1 MKRKS
6 ILFLILAVFIGCP
19 TVSPLDDGAQLKQS
33 EFLYESLTGN
43 RPAPPTDIQVTT
55 EMTEKG
61 DVPTVSWVPS
71 AEAIHY
77 NVYRKD
83 GSQAAEWQLLTTA
96 TGDEYTDSSIN
107 GLNDSGAYYYTVTA
121 VDMYE
126 RESFMPNAVL
136 LALSDPKFDVTANLI
151 SASQGAFDEVRD
163 SVTNQIVMPENKLGV
178 LLKIKYDE
186 KIPSYLI
193 QRSSGGS
200 TFETVAEEIPSYLIQ
215 RSSGGSTFETVAE
228 AWTPDRDPMQDPV
241 SGTEVYYYMD
251 VPPAQGVLY
260 TYKITPIGEGGIVGE
275 ESDTGLD
282 KKDGFVYP
290 GAVIGTVESYAGTL
304 RLPVTV
310 SGVKGDSVTVDF
322 KVRWSETETF
332 DNPAEISGNDVGKT
346 GEGDAYTLD
355 ISGQIDSLLGETLGK
370 TVWIQVAAIYK
381 TGGDG
386 VGKEAIASETVEVK
400 VIKAGADMLAVPTV
414 TVAQHGRIQGDKM
427 RQTVKLRWNGD
438 NDPKIGW
445 YRIYRTDRLN
455 YKSASADA
463 TDWTLVNSIEVE
475 NSNASYEFEDSSIS
489 AAGTYF
495 YKVNP
500 TTDGVGDD
508 AIETEN
514 NATVDAFARAAVFN
528 NAAPTLTVDTQ
539 TSESGIPLSWTT
551 VGGAGEYKVMKKSP
565 TESNFTEA
573 TSVPASTHQYNTK
586 VPGNFTFKVTPV
598 ALFTN
603 NGTFLERV
611 EAADLTSAEVSG
623 AVKLSDTDW
632 IKLVMQTMMEGQKGF
647 KDDDRYFT
655 RENDDGKVVQDSTG
669 KVQFS
674 AYTAWFSGSM
684 GSGNEENESYQG
696 YSFTAFEDA
705 NKAVSVTGVLYHL
718 YFSSSFC
725 LTYSS
730 GTWAGDKG
738 LGNSDGKDKP
748 VGTITV
754 DGIYPGEI
762 QVFGKNNV
770 AAAFSDWENTAIPL
784 IEPDGGEIGII
795 LAGDF
800 PDWKTHMPEELPTDS
815 WGFTSLGTFDSNT
828 STAYSIKRS
837 GQSSFQN
844 YSFSQVGALQ

>member
-107 GLNDSGAYYYTVTA
+107 GLIYSGTYYYTVTA

-136 LALSDPKFDVTANLI
+136 LKLRDPKFDVTANLI

-163 SVTNQIVMPENKLGV
+163 SVSNQIVMPENKLGV

-200 TFETVAEEIPSYLIQ
+200 TFETVAE
-215 RSSGGSTFETVAE
+215 
-228 AWTPDRDPMQDPV
+228 AWTPDRDPMEDTN
-241 SGTEVYYYMD
+241 SGTKVYYYMD

-260 TYKITPIGEGGIVGE
+260 TYKITPIGEGGIVGQD
-275 ESDTGLD
+275 SATGQD

-290 GAVIGTVESYAGTL
+290 GAVIDTVESYAGTL

-310 SGVKGDSVTVDF
+310 SGVKGEGVTVDF

-332 DNPAEISGNDVGKT
+332 DNPAEISGSDIKKT
-346 GEGDAYTLD
+346 GSGDAYTLD
-355 ISGQIDSLLGETLGK
+355 ISEQIASLLGGNNGK

-381 TGGDG
+381 AGGDG

-427 RQTVKLRWNGD
+427 TQTVKLRWNGG

-445 YRIYRTDRLN
+445 YRIYRADRLN
-455 YKSASADA
+455 YKSASVDA
-463 TDWTLVNSIEVE
+463 TKWTLVNSIKVE
-475 NSNASYEFEDSSIS
+475 NSNASYEYEDSSIS

-500 TTDGVGDD
+500 TTDGDGDNV
-508 AIETEN
+508 IETQN
-514 NATVDAFARAAVFN
+514 NATVDAFARAAVFDN
-528 NAAPTLTVDTQ
+528 TAPTLTVSTQ
-539 TSESGIPLSWTT
+539 TSESGIPLKWTT

-573 TSVPASTHQYNTK
+573 ASVPASTHQYNTK

-598 ALFTN
+598 AIFTN
-603 NGTFLERV
+603 NGTVLGRV
-611 EAADLTSAEVSG
+611 TADDLTSAEVSG
-623 AVKLSDTDW
+623 AVKLSDIEW
-632 IKLVMQTMMEGQKGF
+632 IKLVMQTMMKGQGTIPNRSTNF
-647 KDDDRYFT
+647 SNGGAET
-655 RENDDGKVVQDSTG
+655 RLNSDSTVAFGARGYGTNGENDKYQVYQFIGYQDG
-669 KVQFS
+669 
-674 AYTAWFSGSM
+674 
-684 GSGNEENESYQG
+684 
-696 YSFTAFEDA
+696 
-705 NKAVSVTGVLYHL
+705 NKAIKINGVLYHL
-718 YFSSSFC
+718 YFTHHEGIF

-730 GTWAGDKG
+730 QKWLNVYNGTSADTQDKEPG
-738 LGNSDGKDKP
+738 SITIDG
-748 VGTITV
+748 T
-754 DGIYPGEI
+754 YPGEI
-762 QVFGKNNV
+762 QIWAKNNI
-770 AAAFSDWENTAIPL
+770 AALKDDWDNAETNYINAAQGKTGVYIVGDYS
-784 IEPDGGEIGII
+784 ECPDSMQECAAWIGEISEGWPWSSGYGFKTAMSSNPGI
-795 LAGDF
+795 
-800 PDWKTHMPEELPTDS
+800 
-815 WGFTSLGTFDSNT
+815 NT

-837 GQSSFQN
+837 GQSSFTN
-844 YSFSQVGALQ
+844 YNFSQVGALQ

>member
-1 MKRKS
+1 M
-6 ILFLILAVFIGCP
+6 ILAVFIGCP

-107 GLNDSGAYYYTVTA
+107 GLIYSGTYYYTVTA

-136 LALSDPKFDVTANLI
+136 LKLRDPKFDVSANLI
-151 SASQGAFDEVRD
+151 SASRGAFDEVRD
-163 SVTNQIVMPENKLGV
+163 SATNQVVMPENKLGV
-178 LLKIKYDE
+178 LLKIEYNE

-193 QRSSGGS
+193 QRSSGS
-200 TFETVAEEIPSYLIQ
+200 
-215 RSSGGSTFETVAE
+215 STFETVAE

-241 SGTEVYYYMD
+241 SGKEVYYYMD

-260 TYKITPIGEGGIVGE
+260 TYKITPIGEGGIVGK
-275 ESDTGLD
+275 ESETGQD

-346 GEGDAYTLD
+346 GSGDAYTLD
-355 ISGQIDSLLGETLGK
+355 ISGQIDSLLGDDLGK

-381 TGGDG
+381 AAGDG
-386 VGKEAIASETVEVK
+386 VGKEAIASETVEVT
-400 VIKAGADMLAVPTV
+400 VIQAGADVLAVPTV
-414 TVAQHGRIQGDKM
+414 TVAQHGRIRDGKM
-427 RQTVKLRWNGD
+427 TQTVKLRWNGG
-438 NDPKIGW
+438 NDPNIGW
-445 YRIYRTDRLN
+445 YRIYRADRLS
-455 YKSASADA
+455 YTSASVD
-463 TDWTLVNSIEVE
+463 TTKWTLVNSIEVE
-475 NSNASYEFEDSSIS
+475 NPNASYEYEDSSIS

-500 TTDGVGDD
+500 TTTGEGDNV
-508 AIETEN
+508 IETQN
-514 NATVDAFARAAVFN
+514 NATVNAFARAAVFDN
-528 NAAPTLTVDTQ
+528 TAPTLTVSTQ
-539 TSESGIPLSWTT
+539 TSESGIPLSWET

-573 TSVPASTHQYNTK
+573 ASVQTSEHHYNTT

-603 NGTFLERV
+603 NGTVLERV
-611 EAADLTSAEVSG
+611 EADDLTSAEVSG
-623 AVKLSDTDW
+623 AVKLSDTAW
-632 IKLVMQTMMEGQKGF
+632 IRLVMQTMMKGQGTIE
-647 KDDDRYFT
+647 DRSTTMPAGGAET
-655 RENDDGKVVQDSTG
+655 RYNRDNTVAFGARSFGSNGENDKYQVYQFNGYQDG
-669 KVQFS
+669 
-674 AYTAWFSGSM
+674 
-684 GSGNEENESYQG
+684 
-696 YSFTAFEDA
+696 
-705 NKAVSVTGVLYHL
+705 NKAVQISGVLYHL
-718 YFSSSFC
+718 YFTHHEGIF

-730 GTWAGDKG
+730 QTWLNAYNNSSVDGQDK
-738 LGNSDGKDKP
+738 KP
-748 VGTITV
+748 GSITIT
-754 DGIYPGEI
+754 GTYPGEI
-762 QVFGKNNV
+762 RIWAKNNIADLKDDWKNNALPNYIN
-770 AAAFSDWENTAIPL
+770 AAKGKTGVYIVGDYPGCPNDMPECAEWI
-784 IEPDGGEIGII
+784 GEISSGTIFSSGYGFKTAMSDSPGI
-795 LAGDF
+795 
-800 PDWKTHMPEELPTDS
+800 
-815 WGFTSLGTFDSNT
+815 NT

-837 GQSSFQN
+837 GQSSFTN
-844 YSFSQVGALQ
+844 YNFSQVGALQ

>member
-43 RPAPPTDIQVTT
+43 RPAPPTDIQVST

-107 GLNDSGAYYYTVTA
+107 GLNDSGTYYYTVTA

-136 LALSDPKFDVTANLI
+136 LALSDPEFEVTANLI
-151 SASQGAFDEVRD
+151 SASRGAFDEVRD
-163 SVTNQIVMPENKLGV
+163 TNTNQIVMPENKLGV

-200 TFETVAEEIPSYLIQ
+200 TFETVAE
-215 RSSGGSTFETVAE
+215 
-228 AWTPDRDPMQDPV
+228 AWTPDRDPMEDTN

-260 TYKITPIGEGGIVGE
+260 TYKITPIGEGGIVGKDSE
-275 ESDTGLD
+275 KGLD

-310 SGVKGDSVTVDF
+310 SGVKGDGVTVDF

-332 DNPAEISGNDVGKT
+332 DNPAEISGSDIKKT
-346 GEGDAYTLD
+346 GSEDAYTLD
-355 ISGQIDSLLGETLGK
+355 ISEQIDSLLGGNDGK

-427 RQTVKLRWNGD
+427 TQTVKLSWNGG

-445 YRIYRTDRLN
+445 YRIYRADRLN
-455 YKSASADA
+455 YTSASADA
-463 TDWTLVNSIEVE
+463 TKWTLVNSIEVE
-475 NSNASYEFEDSSIS
+475 NSNASYEYEDSSIS

-500 TTDGVGDD
+500 TTTGEGDNVV
-508 AIETEN
+508 IETQN
-514 NATVDAFARAAVFN
+514 NATVDAFARAAVFDN
-528 NAAPTLTVDTQ
+528 TAPTLTVSTQ
-539 TSESGIPLSWTT
+539 TSESGIPLKWTT

-573 TSVPASTHQYNTK
+573 ASVQGSSHHYNTT

-598 ALFTN
+598 AIFTN
-603 NGTFLERV
+603 NGTFLGRV
-611 EAADLTSAEVSG
+611 EADDLTTDEVSG
-623 AVKLSDTDW
+623 AVKLSDTAW
-632 IKLVMQTMMEGQKGF
+632 IKLVMQTMMKGQGTIPNRSTNF
-647 KDDDRYFT
+647 SNGGAET
-655 RENDDGKVVQDSTG
+655 RLNSDSTVAFGARGYRSNGENDKYQVYQFIGYQDG
-669 KVQFS
+669 
-674 AYTAWFSGSM
+674 
-684 GSGNEENESYQG
+684 
-696 YSFTAFEDA
+696 
-705 NKAVSVTGVLYHL
+705 NKAIKINGVLYHL
-718 YFSSSFC
+718 YFTHHEGIF

-730 GTWAGDKG
+730 QKWLNVYNGSSADGQDKEPGSITIDGT
-738 LGNSDGKDKP
+738 
-748 VGTITV
+748 
-754 DGIYPGEI
+754 YPGEI
-762 QVFGKNNV
+762 QIWAKNNI
-770 AAAFSDWENTAIPL
+770 AALKNDWDNAETNYINAAQGKTGVYIVGDYS
-784 IEPDGGEIGII
+784 ECPDS
-795 LAGDF
+795 
-800 PDWKTHMPEELPTDS
+800 MPECAEWIGEMGTWYS
-815 WGFTSLGTFDSNT
+815 SGYGFQTAMSANPGINT

-837 GQSSFQN
+837 GQSSFTN
-844 YSFSQVGALQ
+844 YNFSQVGALQ

>member
-1 MKRKS
+1 M
-6 ILFLILAVFIGCP
+6 ILAVFIGCP

-107 GLNDSGAYYYTVTA
+107 GLNDSGTYYYTVTA

-163 SVTNQIVMPENKLGV
+163 SVSNQIVMPENKLGV

-200 TFETVAEEIPSYLIQ
+200 TFETVAE
-215 RSSGGSTFETVAE
+215 
-228 AWTPDRDPMQDPV
+228 AWTPDRDPMEDTN
-241 SGTEVYYYMD
+241 SGTKVYYYMD

-260 TYKITPIGEGGIVGE
+260 TYKITPIGEGGIVGQD
-275 ESDTGLD
+275 SATGQD

-310 SGVKGDSVTVDF
+310 SGVKGDGVTVDF

-332 DNPAEISGNDVGKT
+332 DNPAEISGSDIKKT
-346 GEGDAYTLD
+346 GSGDAYTLD
-355 ISGQIDSLLGETLGK
+355 ISEQIDSLLGGNDGK

-381 TGGDG
+381 TAGDG

-400 VIKAGADMLAVPTV
+400 VIKAGADMLEVPTV

-427 RQTVKLRWNGD
+427 TQTVKLRWNGG

-445 YRIYRTDRLN
+445 YRIYRADRLN
-455 YKSASADA
+455 YTSASADA
-463 TDWTLVNSIEVE
+463 TKWTLVNSIKVE
-475 NSNASYEFEDSSIS
+475 NSNASYEYEDSSIS

-500 TTDGVGDD
+500 TTTGDGDNV
-508 AIETEN
+508 IETQN
-514 NATVDAFARAAVFN
+514 NATVNAFARAAVFDN
-528 NAAPTLTVDTQ
+528 TAPTLTVSTQ

-551 VGGAGEYKVMKKSP
+551 VGGAGEYKVMKKAP

-573 TSVPASTHQYNTK
+573 ASVQTSSHHYNTT

-598 ALFTN
+598 AIFTN
-603 NGTFLERV
+603 NGTTVLGRV
-611 EAADLTSAEVSG
+611 TADDLTSAEVSG
-623 AVKLSDTDW
+623 AVKLSDTAW

-647 KDDDRYFT
+647 KDGDRYFT
-655 RENDDGKVVQDSTG
+655 RTDSEIVQDSTG
-669 KVQFS
+669 KVRFS
-674 AYTAWFSGSM
+674 AYTANLCGWWGY
-684 GSGNEENESYQG
+684 GNENNESYQG

-705 NKAVSVTGVLYHL
+705 NKAVNVTGVLYHL

-730 GTWAGDKG
+730 GEWVFKEEEGKRVDVPLKE
-738 LGNSDGKDKP
+738 SDAIDKP
-748 VGTITV
+748 VGTIKV
-754 DGIYPGEI
+754 AGIYPGEI

-770 AAAFSDWENTAIPL
+770 AAAFSDWDTAKANL
-784 IEPDGGEIGII
+784 IEPAAGEIGII

-800 PDWKTHMPEELPTDS
+800 PGWKTHMPEELPTDE
-815 WGFTSLGTFDSNT
+815 WGFVSLGTFDSNI
-828 STAYSIKRS
+828 SSAYSIKRS
-837 GQSSFQN
+837 GASGFTN
-844 YSFSQVGALQ
+844 YSYSQVGALQ

>member
-1 MKRKS
+1 M
-6 ILFLILAVFIGCP
+6 ILAVFIGCP

-107 GLNDSGAYYYTVTA
+107 GLIYSGTYYYTVTA

-136 LALSDPKFDVTANLI
+136 LKLRDPKFDVSANLI
-151 SASQGAFDEVRD
+151 SASRGAFDEVRD
-163 SVTNQIVMPENKLGV
+163 SATNQVVMPENKLGV
-178 LLKIKYDE
+178 LLKIEYNE

-193 QRSSGGS
+193 QRSSGS
-200 TFETVAEEIPSYLIQ
+200 
-215 RSSGGSTFETVAE
+215 STFETVAE

-241 SGTEVYYYMD
+241 SGKEVYYYMD

-260 TYKITPIGEGGIVGE
+260 TYKITPIGEGGIVGK
-275 ESDTGLD
+275 ESETGQD

-346 GEGDAYTLD
+346 GSGDAYTLD
-355 ISGQIDSLLGETLGK
+355 ISGQIDSLLGDDLGK

-381 TGGDG
+381 AAGDG
-386 VGKEAIASETVEVK
+386 VGKEAIASETVEVT
-400 VIKAGADMLAVPTV
+400 VIQAGADVLAVPTV

-427 RQTVKLRWNGD
+427 TQTVKLRWNGG
-438 NDPKIGW
+438 NDPNIGW
-445 YRIYRTDRLN
+445 YRIYRADRLS
-455 YKSASADA
+455 YTSASVD
-463 TDWTLVNSIEVE
+463 TTKWTLVNSIEVE
-475 NSNASYEFEDSSIS
+475 NPNASYEYEDSSIS

-500 TTDGVGDD
+500 TTTGEGDN
-508 AIETEN
+508 AIETQN
-514 NATVDAFARAAVFN
+514 NATVNAFARAAVFDN
-528 NAAPTLTVDTQ
+528 TAPTLTVSTQ
-539 TSESGIPLSWTT
+539 TNESDIPLKWTT

-573 TSVPASTHQYNTK
+573 ASVQGSSHQYNTK

-598 ALFTN
+598 AIFTN
-603 NGTFLERV
+603 NGTGTILQRLP
-611 EAADLTSAEVSG
+611 ADDLTSAEVSG
-623 AVKLSDTDW
+623 AVKLSDKDW
-632 IKLVMQTMMEGQKGF
+632 IKLVMQTMMKGQGTIADRSTSTTTEF
-647 KDDDRYFT
+647 GTTNGAETRYNSDRTVSFGARSWPANGEDDKYQVYKFT
-655 RENDDGKVVQDSTG
+655 GYQDG
-669 KVQFS
+669 
-674 AYTAWFSGSM
+674 
-684 GSGNEENESYQG
+684 
-696 YSFTAFEDA
+696 
-705 NKAVSVTGVLYHL
+705 NKAVSINGVLYHL
-718 YFSSSFC
+718 YFTDKEGIF

-730 GTWAGDKG
+730 QKWLEAYDDSDADGQDKEPGSITIDGT
-738 LGNSDGKDKP
+738 
-748 VGTITV
+748 
-754 DGIYPGEI
+754 YPGEI
-762 QVFGKNNV
+762 RIWAKNNI
-770 AAAFSDWENTAIPL
+770 AALKNDWTNAKTNYINAAQGKTGVYIVGDYSEC
-784 IEPDGGEIGII
+784 PDSMPECAEWIGEIASSLFSSGYGFQTAMSSNPGI
-795 LAGDF
+795 
-800 PDWKTHMPEELPTDS
+800 
-815 WGFTSLGTFDSNT
+815 NT

-837 GQSSFQN
+837 GQSSFTN
-844 YSFSQVGALQ
+844 YNFDQVGALQ

>member
-107 GLNDSGAYYYTVTA
+107 GLIYSGTYYYTVTA

-136 LALSDPKFDVTANLI
+136 LALSDPEFDVSANLI
-151 SASQGAFDEVRD
+151 SASKGAFDEVRD

-200 TFETVAEEIPSYLIQ
+200 TFETVAE
-215 RSSGGSTFETVAE
+215 
-228 AWTPDRDPMQDPV
+228 AWTPDRDPMEDTN
-241 SGTEVYYYMD
+241 SGTKVYYYMD

-260 TYKITPIGEGGIVGE
+260 TYKITPIGEGGIVGQD
-275 ESDTGLD
+275 SATGQD

-310 SGVKGDSVTVDF
+310 SGVKGEGVTVDF

-332 DNPAEISGNDVGKT
+332 DNPAEISGSDIKKT
-346 GEGDAYTLD
+346 GSGDAYTLD
-355 ISGQIDSLLGETLGK
+355 ISEQIDSLLGGNNGK

-386 VGKEAIASETVEVK
+386 VGKEAIASETVEVT
-400 VIKAGADMLAVPTV
+400 VIKAGANMLEVPTV
-414 TVAQHGRIQGDKM
+414 TAAQHGRINGETLTQP
-427 RQTVKLRWNGD
+427 VKLQWHGCS
-438 NDPKIGW
+438 DPNIGG
-445 YRIYRTDRLN
+445 YRIYRTNRLN
-455 YKSASADA
+455 WKSASGDDTEWSLIDA
-463 TDWTLVNSIEVE
+463 VSVTGL
-475 NSNASYEFEDSSIS
+475 NASYEYEDDSIT
-489 AAGTYF
+489 AAGAYF

-500 TTDGVGDD
+500 ITPTEGGADPV
-508 AIETEN
+508 ETQN
-514 NATVDAFARAAVFN
+514 NAKEESFARAAVFDN
-528 NAAPTLTVDTQ
+528 TAPTLTVSTQ
-539 TSESGIPLSWTT
+539 TSESGIPLKWTT

-573 TSVPASTHQYNTK
+573 ASVQGSSHHYNTT

-598 ALFTN
+598 ARFTN
-603 NGTFLERV
+603 NGTVLGRV
-611 EAADLTSAEVSG
+611 VADDLTSAEVSG
-623 AVKLSDTDW
+623 AVKLSDTAW
-632 IKLVMQTMMEGQKGF
+632 IKLVMQTMMKGQGTIA
-647 KDDDRYFT
+647 DRSTTMPAGGAATRHNSDNTVAFGARRYGSYGEEDKYQVYQFT
-655 RENDDGKVVQDSTG
+655 NYQDG
-669 KVQFS
+669 
-674 AYTAWFSGSM
+674 
-684 GSGNEENESYQG
+684 
-696 YSFTAFEDA
+696 
-705 NKAVSVTGVLYHL
+705 NKAVQINGVLYHL
-718 YFSSSFC
+718 YFTRYEGIF

-730 GTWAGDKG
+730 QKWLNVYNGSSADEQDNKEPG
-738 LGNSDGKDKP
+738 SI
-748 VGTITV
+748 TIT
-754 DGIYPGEI
+754 GTYPGEI
-762 QVFGKNNV
+762 QIWAKNNI
-770 AAAFSDWENTAIPL
+770 AALKDDWDNATTNYISAAQGKTGVYIVGDYSEC
-784 IEPDGGEIGII
+784 PDSMQECAAWIGEISEGWPWSSGYGFETAMSANPGI
-795 LAGDF
+795 
-800 PDWKTHMPEELPTDS
+800 
-815 WGFTSLGTFDSNT
+815 NT

-837 GQSSFQN
+837 GQSSFTN
-844 YSFSQVGALQ
+844 YNFDQVGALQ

>member
-1 MKRKS
+1 M
-6 ILFLILAVFIGCP
+6 ILAVFIGCP

-107 GLNDSGAYYYTVTA
+107 GLIYSGTYYYTVTA

-136 LALSDPKFDVTANLI
+136 LKLRDPKFDVSANLI

-163 SVTNQIVMPENKLGV
+163 SVTNQVVMPENKLGV
-178 LLKIKYDE
+178 LLKIEYNE

-193 QRSSGGS
+193 QRSSG
-200 TFETVAEEIPSYLIQ
+200 
-215 RSSGGSTFETVAE
+215 RSTFETVAE

-241 SGTEVYYYMD
+241 SGKEVYYYMD

-275 ESDTGLD
+275 ESETDQD

-310 SGVKGDSVTVDF
+310 SGEKGEGVTVDF

-332 DNPAEISGNDVGKT
+332 DNPAEISGSDIKKT
-346 GEGDAYTLD
+346 GSEDEYTLD
-355 ISGQIDSLLGETLGK
+355 ISGQINSLLGEKLGK

-386 VGKEAIASETVEVK
+386 VGKEAIASETVEVT
-400 VIKAGADMLAVPTV
+400 VIQAGADVLAVPTV
-414 TVAQHGRIQGDKM
+414 TVAQHGRIRDGKM
-427 RQTVKLRWNGD
+427 TQTVKLRWNGG
-438 NDPKIGW
+438 NDPNIGW
-445 YRIYRTDRLN
+445 YRIYRADRLS
-455 YKSASADA
+455 YTSASVD
-463 TDWTLVNSIEVE
+463 TTKWTLVNSIEVE
-475 NSNASYEFEDSSIS
+475 NPNASYEYEDSSIS

-500 TTDGVGDD
+500 TTTGEGDN
-508 AIETEN
+508 AIETQN
-514 NATVDAFARAAVFN
+514 NATVNAFARAAVFN
-528 NAAPTLTVDTQ
+528 NTAPTLTVSTQ
-539 TSESGIPLSWTT
+539 TNESGIPLKWTT
-551 VGGAGEYKVMKKSP
+551 VGGAGEYKVMKRSP

-573 TSVPASTHQYNTK
+573 ASVQASTHHYNTT

-603 NGTFLERV
+603 NGSVLERV
-611 EAADLTSAEVSG
+611 EADDLTSAEVSG
-623 AVKLSDTDW
+623 AVKLSDTAW
-632 IKLVMQTMMEGQKGF
+632 IRLVMQTMMKGQGTIE
-647 KDDDRYFT
+647 DRSTTMPAGGAET
-655 RENDDGKVVQDSTG
+655 RYNNDNTVAFGARSFGSNGENDKYQVYQFNGYQDG
-669 KVQFS
+669 
-674 AYTAWFSGSM
+674 
-684 GSGNEENESYQG
+684 
-696 YSFTAFEDA
+696 
-705 NKAVSVTGVLYHL
+705 NKAVQISGVLYHL
-718 YFSSSFC
+718 YFTHHEGIF

-730 GTWAGDKG
+730 QTWLNAYNNSSVDGQDK
-738 LGNSDGKDKP
+738 KP
-748 VGTITV
+748 GSITIT
-754 DGIYPGEI
+754 GTYPGEI
-762 QVFGKNNV
+762 QIWAKNNIADLKDDWKNNALLNYIN
-770 AAAFSDWENTAIPL
+770 AAKGKTGVYIVGDYPGCPKDMPECAEWI
-784 IEPDGGEIGII
+784 GEISSGTIFSSGYGFKTAMSASPGI
-795 LAGDF
+795 
-800 PDWKTHMPEELPTDS
+800 
-815 WGFTSLGTFDSNT
+815 NT

-837 GQSSFQN
+837 GQSSFTN
-844 YSFSQVGALQ
+844 YNFSDVGALQ

>member
-107 GLNDSGAYYYTVTA
+107 GLNDSGTYYYTVTA

-163 SVTNQIVMPENKLGV
+163 TNTNQIVMPENKLGV

-193 QRSSGGS
+193 QRSSGS
-200 TFETVAEEIPSYLIQ
+200 
-215 RSSGGSTFETVAE
+215 STFETVAE
-228 AWTPDRDPMQDPV
+228 AWTPDRDPMEDTN
-241 SGTEVYYYMD
+241 SGTKVYYYMD

-260 TYKITPIGEGGIVGE
+260 TYKITPIGEGGIVGK
-275 ESDTGLD
+275 ESPTGQD

-310 SGVKGDSVTVDF
+310 SGVKGDGVTVDF

-332 DNPAEISGNDVGKT
+332 DNPTEISGSDIKKT
-346 GEGDAYTLD
+346 GSEDAYTLD
-355 ISGQIDSLLGETLGK
+355 ISEQIDSLLGGNDGK
-370 TVWIQVAAIYK
+370 TVWLQVAAIYK

-414 TVAQHGRIQGDKM
+414 TVAQHGRIQDGQM
-427 RQTVKLRWNGD
+427 TQTVKLSWNGG

-445 YRIYRTDRLN
+445 YRIYRADRLN
-455 YKSASADA
+455 YTSASADA
-463 TDWTLVNSIEVE
+463 TKWTLVNSIEVE
-475 NSNASYEFEDSSIS
+475 NSNASYEYEDSSIS

-500 TTDGVGDD
+500 TTTGDGDNV
-508 AIETEN
+508 IETEN
-514 NATVDAFARAAVFN
+514 NATVDVFARAAVFDN
-528 NAAPTLTVDTQ
+528 TAPTLTVSTQ

-573 TSVPASTHQYNTK
+573 VSVQTSSHHYNTT

-598 ALFTN
+598 AIFTN
-603 NGTFLERV
+603 NGTVLGRV
-611 EAADLTSAEVSG
+611 EADDLTSDEVSG
-623 AVKLSDTDW
+623 AVKLSDTAW
-632 IKLVMQTMMEGQKGF
+632 IKLVMQTMMKGQGTIA
-647 KDDDRYFT
+647 DRSTNFSNGGAET
-655 RENDDGKVVQDSTG
+655 RLNSDKTVAFGARGYGTNGENDKYQVYQFIGYQDG
-669 KVQFS
+669 
-674 AYTAWFSGSM
+674 
-684 GSGNEENESYQG
+684 
-696 YSFTAFEDA
+696 
-705 NKAVSVTGVLYHL
+705 NKAIKINGVLYHL
-718 YFSSSFC
+718 YFTHHEGIF

-730 GTWAGDKG
+730 QKWLNVYNDTSADGQDKEPGSITIDGT
-738 LGNSDGKDKP
+738 
-748 VGTITV
+748 
-754 DGIYPGEI
+754 YPGEI
-762 QVFGKNNV
+762 RIWAKNNI
-770 AAAFSDWENTAIPL
+770 AALKNDWTNATTNYINAAQGKTGVYIVGDYSEC
-784 IEPDGGEIGII
+784 PDSMPECAEWIGEIASSWFSSGYGFQTAMSANPGI
-795 LAGDF
+795 
-800 PDWKTHMPEELPTDS
+800 
-815 WGFTSLGTFDSNT
+815 NT

-837 GQSSFQN
+837 GQNSFTN
-844 YSFSQVGALQ
+844 YNFSQVGALQ

>member
-1 MKRKS
+1 M
-6 ILFLILAVFIGCP
+6 ILAVFIGCP

-107 GLNDSGAYYYTVTA
+107 GLNDSGTYYYTVTA

-178 LLKIKYDE
+178 LLKIEYDE
-186 KIPSYLI
+186 K
-193 QRSSGGS
+193 
-200 TFETVAEEIPSYLIQ
+200 IPSYLIQ

-228 AWTPDRDPMQDPV
+228 AWTPDRDPMQDTG
-241 SGTEVYYYMD
+241 SGTDVYYYMD

-260 TYKITPIGEGGIVGE
+260 TYKITPIGEGGIVGK
-275 ESDTGLD
+275 ESLTGLD

-290 GAVIGTVESYAGTL
+290 GAVIGAVESYAGTL

-310 SGVKGDSVTVDF
+310 SGVKGDGVTVDF

-332 DNPAEISGNDVGKT
+332 DNPAEISGSDIKKT
-346 GEGDAYTLD
+346 GSEDAYTLD
-355 ISGQIDSLLGETLGK
+355 ISEQIDSLLGGNVGK

-386 VGKEAIASETVEVK
+386 VGKEAIASETVEVT
-400 VIKAGADMLAVPTV
+400 VIEAGADMLAVPTV
-414 TVAQHGRIQGDKM
+414 TVAQHGRIRDGQM
-427 RQTVKLRWNGD
+427 TQTVKLRWNGG

-445 YRIYRTDRLN
+445 YRIYRADRLN
-455 YKSASADA
+455 YTSTSADA
-463 TDWTLVNSIEVE
+463 TKWTLVNSIEVE
-475 NSNASYEFEDSSIS
+475 NSNASYEYEDSSIS

-500 TTDGVGDD
+500 TTDGDGDNV
-508 AIETEN
+508 IETQN
-514 NATVDAFARAAVFN
+514 NATVDAFARAAVFDN
-528 NAAPTLTVDTQ
+528 TAPTLTVSTQ

-565 TESNFTEA
+565 TESNFTEVE
-573 TSVPASTHQYNTK
+573 SVQGSSHHYNTT

-598 ALFTN
+598 AIFTN
-603 NGTFLERV
+603 NGTTVLGGV
-611 EAADLTSAEVSG
+611 TADDLTSTEVSG
-623 AVKLSDTDW
+623 AVKLSDKKW

-647 KDDDRYFT
+647 KDDGSYNGRYYT
-655 RENDDGKVVQDSTG
+655 RFMSTAKTDETRKV
-669 KVQFS
+669 K
-674 AYTAWFSGSM
+674 YTARVAWTTS
-684 GSGNEENESYQG
+684 SGNANNACFQAYN
-696 YSFTAFEDA
+696 FTEFEDA
-705 NKAVSVTGVLYHL
+705 NKAISVTGTLFHL
-718 YFSSSFC
+718 YYQKDFC

-730 GTWAGDKG
+730 SAWIENLNGADGT
-738 LGNSDGKDKP
+738 DKP
-748 VGTITV
+748 AGTITV
-754 DGIYPGEI
+754 SGLYNGEI
-762 QVFGKNNV
+762 QIFGQNNV
-770 AAAFSDWENTAIPL
+770 SGAFDNWDSALQNL
-784 IEPDGGEIGII
+784 IEPPYGVIGIV
-795 LAGDF
+795 LSGDF
-800 PDWKTHMPEELPTDS
+800 PNWNTWSNLSELKS
-815 WGFTSLGTFDSNT
+815 EWGFELGSGTAPINT

-837 GQSSFQN
+837 GQSSFTN
-844 YSFSQVGALQ
+844 YNFSQVGALQ

>member
-1 MKRKS
+1 M
-6 ILFLILAVFIGCP
+6 ILAVFIGCP

-107 GLNDSGAYYYTVTA
+107 GLIYSGTYYYTVTA

-136 LALSDPKFDVTANLI
+136 LALSDPEFDVSANLI
-151 SASQGAFDEVRD
+151 SASKGAFDEVRD

-186 KIPSYLI
+186 K
-193 QRSSGGS
+193 
-200 TFETVAEEIPSYLIQ
+200 IPSYLIQ

-260 TYKITPIGEGGIVGE
+260 TYKITPIGEGGIVGQD
-275 ESDTGLD
+275 SATGQD

-310 SGVKGDSVTVDF
+310 SGVKGEGVTVDF

-332 DNPAEISGNDVGKT
+332 DNPAEISGSDIKKT
-346 GEGDAYTLD
+346 GSGDAYTLD
-355 ISGQIDSLLGETLGK
+355 ISEQIDSLLGGNDGK

-381 TGGDG
+381 TAGDG

-400 VIKAGADMLAVPTV
+400 VIKAGADMLEVPTV

-427 RQTVKLRWNGD
+427 TQTVKLRWNGG

-445 YRIYRTDRLN
+445 YRIYRADRLN
-455 YKSASADA
+455 YTSASADA
-463 TDWTLVNSIEVE
+463 TKWTLVNSIKVE
-475 NSNASYEFEDSSIS
+475 NSNASYEYEDSSIS

-500 TTDGVGDD
+500 TTTGDGDNV
-508 AIETEN
+508 IETQN
-514 NATVDAFARAAVFN
+514 NATVDAFARAAVFDN
-528 NAAPTLTVDTQ
+528 TAPTLTVSTQ
-539 TSESGIPLSWTT
+539 TSESGIPLKWTT

-573 TSVPASTHQYNTK
+573 VSVQTSSHHYNTT

-598 ALFTN
+598 AIFTN
-603 NGTFLERV
+603 NGTVLGRV
-611 EAADLTSAEVSG
+611 EADDLTTDEVSG
-623 AVKLSDTDW
+623 AVKLSDTAW

-647 KDDDRYFT
+647 EDGDRHFT
-655 RENDDGKVVQDSTG
+655 RNFADDGKVVQDSTG

-674 AYTAWFSGSM
+674 AYTAWGT
-684 GSGNEENESYQG
+684 GSGNEENEAYQG

-705 NKAVSVTGVLYHL
+705 NKAVNVTGVLYHL

-730 GTWAGDKG
+730 GTWAGNEG

-748 VGTITV
+748 VGTIKV
-754 DGIYPGEI
+754 GGVYPGEI

-770 AAAFSDWENTAIPL
+770 AAVFSDWENTAIPNL
-784 IEPDGGEIGII
+784 IEPAGGKIGII

-800 PDWKTHMPEELPTDS
+800 PGWKTHMPEELPTDS
-815 WGFTSLGTFDSNT
+815 WGFISLGTFDSNI
-828 STAYSIKRS
+828 STAYSIKRD
-837 GQSSFQN
+837 GQSSFTN
-844 YSFSQVGALQ
+844 YNFSDVGALQ

>member
-163 SVTNQIVMPENKLGV
+163 TNTNQIVMPENKLGV

-200 TFETVAEEIPSYLIQ
+200 TFETVAE
-215 RSSGGSTFETVAE
+215 
-228 AWTPDRDPMQDPV
+228 AWTPDRDPMQDPAA
-241 SGTEVYYYMD
+241 GTEVYYYMD

-275 ESDTGLD
+275 ESKTGQD

-310 SGVKGDSVTVDF
+310 SGVKGDGVTVDF

-332 DNPAEISGNDVGKT
+332 DNPAEISGSDIKKT
-346 GEGDAYTLD
+346 GSEDAYTLD
-355 ISGQIDSLLGETLGK
+355 ISEQIGSLLGGNDGK

-386 VGKEAIASETVEVK
+386 VGKEAIASETVEVT
-400 VIKAGADMLAVPTV
+400 VIEAGADMLAVPTV
-414 TVAQHGRIQGDKM
+414 TVAQHGRIQDGQM
-427 RQTVKLRWNGD
+427 TQTVKLRWNGG

-445 YRIYRTDRLN
+445 YRIYRADRLN
-455 YKSASADA
+455 YTSASADA
-463 TDWTLVNSIEVE
+463 TKWTLVNSIKVE
-475 NSNASYEFEDSSIS
+475 NSNDSYEYEDSIIS

-500 TTDGVGDD
+500 TTTGDGDNV
-508 AIETEN
+508 IETQN
-514 NATVDAFARAAVFN
+514 NATVDAFARAAVFDN
-528 NAAPTLTVDTQ
+528 TAPTLTVSTQ
-539 TSESGIPLSWTT
+539 TSESGIPLSWKT

-573 TSVPASTHQYNTK
+573 ASVQGSSHHYNTT

-598 ALFTN
+598 AIFTN
-603 NGTFLERV
+603 NGTFLGRV
-611 EAADLTSAEVSG
+611 EADDLTTDEVSG
-623 AVKLSDTDW
+623 AVKLSDIDW
-632 IKLVMQTMMEGQKGF
+632 IKLVMRTMMKGQGTIENRSTNF
-647 KDDDRYFT
+647 GAGGAENRNNADADATVSFGARGYASYG
-655 RENDDGKVVQDSTG
+655 ENDKYQVYKFTGYQDG
-669 KVQFS
+669 
-674 AYTAWFSGSM
+674 
-684 GSGNEENESYQG
+684 
-696 YSFTAFEDA
+696 
-705 NKAVSVTGVLYHL
+705 NKAVSISGILFHL
-718 YFSSSFC
+718 YFTRSSDLPKDQVFGLNGYEKGTGLY
-725 LTYSS
+725 LTFSQP
-730 GTWAGDKG
+730 ADKWQANG
-738 LGNSDGKDKP
+738 YNNDDVDSVDQIP
-748 VGTITV
+748 GTITV
-754 DGIYPGEI
+754 GGVYPGEL
-762 QVFGKNNV
+762 QVWAKNN
-770 AAAFSDWENTAIPL
+770 I
-784 IEPDGGEIGII
+784 
-795 LAGDF
+795 
-800 PDWKTHMPEELPTDS
+800 
-815 WGFTSLGTFDSNT
+815 FDSADWDVALSSINASQGQTGIYIIGDYTDWRNYEYNDWVADSYGFKTVVSETPGINT

-837 GQSSFQN
+837 GQSSFTN
-844 YSFSQVGALQ
+844 YNFDQVGALQ

>member
-107 GLNDSGAYYYTVTA
+107 GLIYSGTYYYTVTA

-136 LALSDPKFDVTANLI
+136 LKLRDPKFDVSANLI
-151 SASQGAFDEVRD
+151 SASRGAFDEVRD
-163 SVTNQIVMPENKLGV
+163 SVTNQVVMPENKLGV
-178 LLKIKYDE
+178 LLKIEYNE

-193 QRSSGGS
+193 QRSSGS
-200 TFETVAEEIPSYLIQ
+200 
-215 RSSGGSTFETVAE
+215 STFETVAE

-241 SGTEVYYYMD
+241 SGKEVYYYMD

-260 TYKITPIGEGGIVGE
+260 TYKITPIGEGGIVGK
-275 ESDTGLD
+275 ESETGQD

-346 GEGDAYTLD
+346 GSGDAYTLD
-355 ISGQIDSLLGETLGK
+355 ISGQIDSLLGDDLGK

-381 TGGDG
+381 AAGDG
-386 VGKEAIASETVEVK
+386 VGKEAIASETVEVT
-400 VIKAGADMLAVPTV
+400 VIQAGADVLAVPTV

-427 RQTVKLRWNGD
+427 TQTVKLRWNGG
-438 NDPKIGW
+438 NDPNIGW
-445 YRIYRTDRLN
+445 YRIYRADRLS
-455 YKSASADA
+455 YTSASVD
-463 TDWTLVNSIEVE
+463 TTKWTLVNSIEVE
-475 NSNASYEFEDSSIS
+475 NPNASYEYEDSSIS

-500 TTDGVGDD
+500 TTTGEGDN
-508 AIETEN
+508 AIETQN
-514 NATVDAFARAAVFN
+514 NAKEESFARAAVFDN
-528 NAAPTLTVDTQ
+528 TAPTLTVSTQ

-551 VGGAGEYKVMKKSP
+551 VGGAGEYKVMKKAP

-573 TSVPASTHQYNTK
+573 ASVQTSSHHYNTT

-598 ALFTN
+598 AIFTN
-603 NGTFLERV
+603 NGTTVLGRV
-611 EAADLTSAEVSG
+611 TADDLTSAEVSG
-623 AVKLSDTDW
+623 AVKLSDTAW
-632 IKLVMQTMMEGQKGF
+632 IKLVMQTMMEGQGTIPNRSTNF
-647 KDDDRYFT
+647 SNGGAET
-655 RENDDGKVVQDSTG
+655 RLNSDSTVAFGARGYGTNGENDKYQVYQFIGYQDG
-669 KVQFS
+669 
-674 AYTAWFSGSM
+674 
-684 GSGNEENESYQG
+684 
-696 YSFTAFEDA
+696 
-705 NKAVSVTGVLYHL
+705 NKAIKINGVLYHL
-718 YFSSSFC
+718 YFTHHEGIF

-730 GTWAGDKG
+730 QKWLNVYNGTSADTQDKEP
-738 LGNSDGKDKP
+738 GN
-748 VGTITV
+748 ITV
-754 DGIYPGEI
+754 SGVYPGEI
-762 QVFGKNNV
+762 QIWAKNNIDTEKGNWKDSALTYIN
-770 AAAFSDWENTAIPL
+770 AAQGKTGVYIVGDYSEC
-784 IEPDGGEIGII
+784 PDSMPECAEWIGEIASSWFSSGYGFKTAMSTSPGI
-795 LAGDF
+795 
-800 PDWKTHMPEELPTDS
+800 
-815 WGFTSLGTFDSNT
+815 NT

-837 GQSSFQN
+837 GQSSFTN
-844 YSFSQVGALQ
+844 YDFDQVGALQ

>member
-1 MKRKS
+1 M
-6 ILFLILAVFIGCP
+6 ILAVFIGCP

-107 GLNDSGAYYYTVTA
+107 GLNDSGTYYYTVTA

-163 SVTNQIVMPENKLGV
+163 TNTNQIVMPENKLGV

-193 QRSSGGS
+193 QRSSGS
-200 TFETVAEEIPSYLIQ
+200 
-215 RSSGGSTFETVAE
+215 STFETVAE
-228 AWTPDRDPMQDPV
+228 AWTPDRDPMEDTN
-241 SGTEVYYYMD
+241 SGTKVYYYMD

-260 TYKITPIGEGGIVGE
+260 TYKITPIGEGGIVGK
-275 ESDTGLD
+275 ESPTGQD

-310 SGVKGDSVTVDF
+310 SGVKGDGVTVDF

-332 DNPAEISGNDVGKT
+332 DNPTEISGSDIKKT
-346 GEGDAYTLD
+346 GSEDAYTLD
-355 ISGQIDSLLGETLGK
+355 ISEQIDSLLGGNDGK
-370 TVWIQVAAIYK
+370 TVWLQVAAIYK

-414 TVAQHGRIQGDKM
+414 TVAQHGRIQDGQM
-427 RQTVKLRWNGD
+427 TQTVKLSWNGG

-445 YRIYRTDRLN
+445 YRIYRADRLN
-455 YKSASADA
+455 YTSASADA
-463 TDWTLVNSIEVE
+463 TKWTLVNSIEVE
-475 NSNASYEFEDSSIS
+475 NSNASYEYEDSSIS

-500 TTDGVGDD
+500 TTTGDGDNV
-508 AIETEN
+508 IETEN
-514 NATVDAFARAAVFN
+514 NATVDVFARAAVFDN
-528 NAAPTLTVDTQ
+528 TAPTLTVSTQ

-573 TSVPASTHQYNTK
+573 VSVQTSSHHYNTT

-598 ALFTN
+598 AIFTN
-603 NGTFLERV
+603 NGTVLGRV
-611 EAADLTSAEVSG
+611 EADDLTSDEVSG
-623 AVKLSDTDW
+623 AVKLSDTAW
-632 IKLVMQTMMEGQKGF
+632 IKLVMQTMMKGQGTIA
-647 KDDDRYFT
+647 DRSTNFSNGGAET
-655 RENDDGKVVQDSTG
+655 RLNSDKTVAFGARGYGTNGENDKYQVYQFIGYQDG
-669 KVQFS
+669 
-674 AYTAWFSGSM
+674 
-684 GSGNEENESYQG
+684 
-696 YSFTAFEDA
+696 
-705 NKAVSVTGVLYHL
+705 NKAIKINGVLYHL
-718 YFSSSFC
+718 YFTHHEGIF

-730 GTWAGDKG
+730 QKWLNVYNDTSADGQDKEPGSITIDGT
-738 LGNSDGKDKP
+738 
-748 VGTITV
+748 
-754 DGIYPGEI
+754 YPGEI
-762 QVFGKNNV
+762 RIWAKNNI
-770 AAAFSDWENTAIPL
+770 AALKNDWTNATTNYINAAQGKTGVYIVGDYSEC
-784 IEPDGGEIGII
+784 PDSMPECAEWIGEIASSWFSSGYGFQTAMSANPGI
-795 LAGDF
+795 
-800 PDWKTHMPEELPTDS
+800 
-815 WGFTSLGTFDSNT
+815 NT

-837 GQSSFQN
+837 GQNSFTN
-844 YSFSQVGALQ
+844 YNFSQVGALQ

>member
-33 EFLYESLTGN
+33 GFLYESLTGN

-107 GLNDSGAYYYTVTA
+107 GLNDSGTYYYTVTA

-136 LALSDPKFDVTANLI
+136 LALSDPEFDVTANLI
-151 SASQGAFDEVRD
+151 SASRGAFDEVRD
-163 SVTNQIVMPENKLGV
+163 TNTNQIVMPENKLGV

-200 TFETVAEEIPSYLIQ
+200 TFETVAE
-215 RSSGGSTFETVAE
+215 
-228 AWTPDRDPMQDPV
+228 AWTPDRDPMQDPAA
-241 SGTEVYYYMD
+241 GTEVYYYMD

-275 ESDTGLD
+275 DSENGLD

-310 SGVKGDSVTVDF
+310 SGVKGDGVTVDF

-332 DNPAEISGNDVGKT
+332 DNPAEISGSDIKKT
-346 GEGDAYTLD
+346 GSEDAYTLD
-355 ISGQIDSLLGETLGK
+355 ISEQIASLLGGNDGK
-370 TVWIQVAAIYK
+370 TVWLQVAAIYK

-386 VGKEAIASETVEVK
+386 VGKEAIASETVEVT
-400 VIKAGADMLAVPTV
+400 VIEAGADMLAVPTV

-427 RQTVKLRWNGD
+427 TQTVKLRWNGG

-445 YRIYRTDRLN
+445 YRIYRADRLN
-455 YKSASADA
+455 YTSASADA
-463 TDWTLVNSIEVE
+463 TKWTLVNSIKVE
-475 NSNASYEFEDSSIS
+475 NSNASYEYEDSFIS

-500 TTDGVGDD
+500 TTAGDGDNV
-508 AIETEN
+508 IETQN
-514 NATVDAFARAAVFN
+514 NATDNAFARAAVFDN
-528 NAAPTLTVDTQ
+528 TAPTLTVSTQ
-539 TSESGIPLSWTT
+539 TSESGIPLKWTT

-573 TSVPASTHQYNTK
+573 VSVQTSSHHYNTT

-598 ALFTN
+598 AIFTN
-603 NGTFLERV
+603 NGTVLGRV
-611 EAADLTSAEVSG
+611 EADDLTTDEVSG
-623 AVKLSDTDW
+623 AVKLSDTAW

-655 RENDDGKVVQDSTG
+655 RTDSEIVQDSTG
-669 KVQFS
+669 KVRFS
-674 AYTAWFSGSM
+674 AYTANLCGWWGY
-684 GSGNEENESYQG
+684 GNENNESYQG

-705 NKAVSVTGVLYHL
+705 NKAVNVTGVLYHL

-730 GTWAGDKG
+730 GEWVFKEEEGKRVDVPLKE
-738 LGNSDGKDKP
+738 SDAIDKP
-748 VGTITV
+748 VGTIKV
-754 DGIYPGEI
+754 AGIYPGEI

-770 AAAFSDWENTAIPL
+770 AAAFSDWDTAKDNL
-784 IEPDGGEIGII
+784 IEPAGGKIGII

-800 PDWKTHMPEELPTDS
+800 PGWKTHMPEELPTDS
-815 WGFTSLGTFDSNT
+815 WGFFSLGTFDSNI

-837 GQSSFQN
+837 GQNSFTN
-844 YSFSQVGALQ
+844 YNFSQVGALQ

>member
-1 MKRKS
+1 M
-6 ILFLILAVFIGCP
+6 ILAVFIGCP

-107 GLNDSGAYYYTVTA
+107 GLIYSGTYYYTVTA

-136 LALSDPKFDVTANLI
+136 LALSDPKFNVSANLI

-163 SVTNQIVMPENKLGV
+163 SVTNKVVMPENKLGV
-178 LLKIKYDE
+178 LLKIEYDE

-193 QRSSGGS
+193 QRSSGS
-200 TFETVAEEIPSYLIQ
+200 
-215 RSSGGSTFETVAE
+215 STFETVAE
-228 AWTPDRDPMQDPV
+228 AWTPDRDPMEDPD
-241 SGTEVYYYMD
+241 SGKEVYYYMD

-275 ESDTGLD
+275 ESKTGQD

-346 GEGDAYTLD
+346 GSGDAYTLD
-355 ISGQIDSLLGETLGK
+355 ISGQIDSLLGGNDGK

-381 TGGDG
+381 AGGDG

-400 VIKAGADMLAVPTV
+400 VIKAGANMLAVPTV

-427 RQTVKLRWNGD
+427 TQTVKLSWNGG

-445 YRIYRTDRLN
+445 YRIYRADRLS
-455 YKSASADA
+455 YTSASVD
-463 TDWTLVNSIEVE
+463 TTKWTLVNSIEVE
-475 NSNASYEFEDSSIS
+475 NPNAFYEYEDSSIS

-500 TTDGVGDD
+500 TTTGEGDNV
-508 AIETEN
+508 IETQN
-514 NATVDAFARAAVFN
+514 NATVNAFARAAVFDN
-528 NAAPTLTVDTQ
+528 TAPTLTVSTQ
-539 TSESGIPLSWTT
+539 TDESGIPLEWTT

-573 TSVPASTHQYNTK
+573 ASVQTSEHHYNTT

-598 ALFTN
+598 AIFTN
-603 NGTFLERV
+603 NGTTVLGRV
-611 EAADLTSAEVSG
+611 EADDLTSTEVSG
-623 AVKLSDTDW
+623 AVKLSDTEW
-632 IKLVMQTMMEGQKGF
+632 IRLVMQTMMEGQGTIAN
-647 KDDDRYFT
+647 RSTNSAYGGAET
-655 RENDDGKVVQDSTG
+655 RFNSDNTVAFGARGYANNTGENDKYQVYQFIGYQDG
-669 KVQFS
+669 
-674 AYTAWFSGSM
+674 
-684 GSGNEENESYQG
+684 
-696 YSFTAFEDA
+696 
-705 NKAVSVTGVLYHL
+705 NKAVQINGVLYHL
-718 YFSSSFC
+718 YFTHHEGIF

-730 GTWAGDKG
+730 QKWLNVYNDTSADGQDKEPGSITIDGT
-738 LGNSDGKDKP
+738 
-748 VGTITV
+748 
-754 DGIYPGEI
+754 YPGEI
-762 QVFGKNNV
+762 QIWAKNNI
-770 AAAFSDWENTAIPL
+770 AALKDDWDNAETNYINAAQGKTGVYIVGDYPECPKSMSNCADWI
-784 IEPDGGEIGII
+784 GEIAGSWFSSGYGFKTAMSANPGI
-795 LAGDF
+795 
-800 PDWKTHMPEELPTDS
+800 
-815 WGFTSLGTFDSNT
+815 NT

-837 GQSSFQN
+837 GQSSFTN
-844 YSFSQVGALQ
+844 YNFSEVGELE

>member
-107 GLNDSGAYYYTVTA
+107 GLIYSGTYYYTVTA

-136 LALSDPKFDVTANLI
+136 LKLRDPKFDVSANLI
-151 SASQGAFDEVRD
+151 SASRGAFDEVRD
-163 SVTNQIVMPENKLGV
+163 SATNKVVMPENKLGV
-178 LLKIKYDE
+178 LLKIEYNE

-193 QRSSGGS
+193 QRSSGS
-200 TFETVAEEIPSYLIQ
+200 
-215 RSSGGSTFETVAE
+215 STFETVAE
-228 AWTPDRDPMQDPV
+228 AWTPDRDPMEDPD
-241 SGTEVYYYMD
+241 SGKKVYYYMD

-260 TYKITPIGEGGIVGE
+260 TYKITPIGEGGIVGG
-275 ESDTGLD
+275 ESETGQD

-310 SGVKGDSVTVDF
+310 SGEKGDSVTVDF

-355 ISGQIDSLLGETLGK
+355 ISGQINSLLGETLGK

-381 TGGDG
+381 AAGDG
-386 VGKEAIASETVEVK
+386 VGKEAIASETVEVT
-400 VIKAGADMLAVPTV
+400 VIQAGADVLAVPTV

-427 RQTVKLRWNGD
+427 TQTVKLRWNGG
-438 NDPKIGW
+438 NDPNIGW
-445 YRIYRTDRLN
+445 YRIYRADRLS
-455 YKSASADA
+455 YTSASVD
-463 TDWTLVNSIEVE
+463 TTKWTLVNSIEVE
-475 NSNASYEFEDSSIS
+475 NPNASYEYEDSSIS

-500 TTDGVGDD
+500 TTTGEGDN
-508 AIETEN
+508 AIETQN
-514 NATVDAFARAAVFN
+514 NATVNAFARAAVFDN
-528 NAAPTLTVDTQ
+528 TAPTLTVSTQ
-539 TSESGIPLSWTT
+539 TNESDIPLKWTT

-573 TSVPASTHQYNTK
+573 ASVQDSSHHYNTT

-598 ALFTN
+598 AIFTNTN
-603 NGTFLERV
+603 NGTVLGRV
-611 EAADLTSAEVSG
+611 EAADLTSTEVSG
-623 AVKLSDTDW
+623 AVKLSDIEW
-632 IKLVMQTMMEGQKGF
+632 IKLVMQTMMEGQGTIAN
-647 KDDDRYFT
+647 R
-655 RENDDGKVVQDSTG
+655 STG
-669 KVQFS
+669 MTDGGAETQYNSDNTVAFGARRFGSYGEEDKYQVYQF
-674 AYTAWFSGSM
+674 T
-684 GSGNEENESYQG
+684 NYQ
-696 YSFTAFEDA
+696 DV
-705 NKAVSVTGVLYHL
+705 NKAVQISGVLYHL
-718 YFSSSFC
+718 YFTRYEGIF

-730 GTWAGDKG
+730 QKWLNAYN
-738 LGNSDGKDKP
+738 NSS
-748 VGTITV
+748 V
-754 DGIYPGEI
+754 DGQDKEPDSITIDGTYPGEI
-762 QVFGKNNV
+762 QIWAKNKIADLKDDWSNATTNYINAAQGKTGV
-770 AAAFSDWENTAIPL
+770 YIVGDYSECPDSMQECAAWI
-784 IEPDGGEIGII
+784 GEISSGSWFSSGYGFKTAMSTSPGI
-795 LAGDF
+795 
-800 PDWKTHMPEELPTDS
+800 
-815 WGFTSLGTFDSNT
+815 NT

-837 GQSSFQN
+837 GQSSFTN
-844 YSFSQVGALQ
+844 YDFDQVGALQ

>member
-1 MKRKS
+1 M
-6 ILFLILAVFIGCP
+6 ILAVFIGCP

-193 QRSSGGS
+193 QRSSGS
-200 TFETVAEEIPSYLIQ
+200 
-215 RSSGGSTFETVAE
+215 STFETVAE
-228 AWTPDRDPMQDPV
+228 AWTPDRDPMQDPAA
-241 SGTEVYYYMD
+241 GTEVYYYMD

-260 TYKITPIGEGGIVGE
+260 TYKITPIGEGGIVGKDSE
-275 ESDTGLD
+275 KGLD

-310 SGVKGDSVTVDF
+310 SGVKGEGVTVDF

-332 DNPAEISGNDVGKT
+332 DNPAEISGSDIKKT
-346 GEGDAYTLD
+346 GSEDAYTLD
-355 ISGQIDSLLGETLGK
+355 ISEQIGSLLGGNVGK

-381 TGGDG
+381 TAGDG
-386 VGKEAIASETVEVK
+386 VGKEAIASETVEVT
-400 VIKAGADMLAVPTV
+400 VIEAGADMLAVPTV
-414 TVAQHGRIQGDKM
+414 TVAQHGRIQDGQM
-427 RQTVKLRWNGD
+427 TQTVKLSWNGG

-445 YRIYRTDRLN
+445 YRIYRADRLN
-455 YKSASADA
+455 YTSASADA
-463 TDWTLVNSIEVE
+463 TKWTLVNSIEVE
-475 NSNASYEFEDSSIS
+475 NSNASYEYEDSSIS

-500 TTDGVGDD
+500 TTTGDGDNV
-508 AIETEN
+508 IETEN
-514 NATVDAFARAAVFN
+514 NATVDIFARAAVFDN
-528 NAAPTLTVDTQ
+528 TAPTLRVSTQ

-573 TSVPASTHQYNTK
+573 ASVQTSSHHYNTT

-598 ALFTN
+598 AIFTN
-603 NGTFLERV
+603 NGTVLGRV
-611 EAADLTSAEVSG
+611 EADDLTTDEVSG
-623 AVKLSDTDW
+623 AVKLSDTAW
-632 IKLVMQTMMEGQKGF
+632 IKLVMQTMMKGQGTIA
-647 KDDDRYFT
+647 DRSTNFSNGGAET
-655 RENDDGKVVQDSTG
+655 RLNSDKTVAFGARGYGTNGENDKYQVYQFIGYQDG
-669 KVQFS
+669 
-674 AYTAWFSGSM
+674 
-684 GSGNEENESYQG
+684 
-696 YSFTAFEDA
+696 
-705 NKAVSVTGVLYHL
+705 NKAIKINGVLYHL
-718 YFSSSFC
+718 YFTHHEGIF

-730 GTWAGDKG
+730 QKWLNVYNDTSADGQDKEPGSITIDGT
-738 LGNSDGKDKP
+738 
-748 VGTITV
+748 
-754 DGIYPGEI
+754 YPGEI
-762 QVFGKNNV
+762 RIWAKNNI
-770 AAAFSDWENTAIPL
+770 AALKNDWANATTNYINAAQGKTGVYIVGDYSEC
-784 IEPDGGEIGII
+784 PDSMPKCAEWIGEIASSWFSSGYGFQTAMSANPGI
-795 LAGDF
+795 
-800 PDWKTHMPEELPTDS
+800 
-815 WGFTSLGTFDSNT
+815 NT

-837 GQSSFQN
+837 GQNSFTN
-844 YSFSQVGALQ
+844 YNFSQVGALQ

>member
-71 AEAIHY
+71 AKAIHY

-107 GLNDSGAYYYTVTA
+107 GLIYSGTYYYTVTA

-136 LALSDPKFDVTANLI
+136 LKLRDPKFDVSANLI
-151 SASQGAFDEVRD
+151 SASRGAFDEVRD
-163 SVTNQIVMPENKLGV
+163 SATNQVVMPENKLGV
-178 LLKIKYDE
+178 LLKIEYNE

-193 QRSSGGS
+193 QRSSGS
-200 TFETVAEEIPSYLIQ
+200 
-215 RSSGGSTFETVAE
+215 STFETVAE

-241 SGTEVYYYMD
+241 SGKEVYYYMD

-260 TYKITPIGEGGIVGE
+260 TYKITPIGEGGIVGK
-275 ESDTGLD
+275 ESETGQD

-346 GEGDAYTLD
+346 GSGDAYTLD
-355 ISGQIDSLLGETLGK
+355 ISGQIDSLLGDDLGK

-381 TGGDG
+381 AAGDG
-386 VGKEAIASETVEVK
+386 VGKEAIASETVEVT
-400 VIKAGADMLAVPTV
+400 VIQAGADVLAVPTV
-414 TVAQHGRIQGDKM
+414 TVAQHGRIRDGKM
-427 RQTVKLRWNGD
+427 TQTVKLRWNGG
-438 NDPKIGW
+438 NDPNIGW
-445 YRIYRTDRLN
+445 YRIYRADRLS
-455 YKSASADA
+455 YTSASVD
-463 TDWTLVNSIEVE
+463 TTKWTLVNSIEVE
-475 NSNASYEFEDSSIS
+475 NPNASYEYEDSSIS

-500 TTDGVGDD
+500 TTTGEGDNV
-508 AIETEN
+508 IETQN
-514 NATVDAFARAAVFN
+514 NATVNAFARAAVFDN
-528 NAAPTLTVDTQ
+528 TAPTLTVSTQ
-539 TSESGIPLSWTT
+539 TSESGIPLSWET

-573 TSVPASTHQYNTK
+573 ASVQTSEHHYNTT

-603 NGTFLERV
+603 NGTVLERV
-611 EAADLTSAEVSG
+611 EADDLTSAEVSG
-623 AVKLSDTDW
+623 AVKLSDTAW
-632 IKLVMQTMMEGQKGF
+632 IRLVMQTMMKGQGTIE
-647 KDDDRYFT
+647 DRSTTMPAGGAET
-655 RENDDGKVVQDSTG
+655 RYNRDNTVAFGARSFGSNGENDKYQVYQFNGYQDG
-669 KVQFS
+669 
-674 AYTAWFSGSM
+674 
-684 GSGNEENESYQG
+684 
-696 YSFTAFEDA
+696 
-705 NKAVSVTGVLYHL
+705 NKAVQISGVLYHL
-718 YFSSSFC
+718 YFTHHEGIF

-730 GTWAGDKG
+730 QTWLNAYNNSSVDGQDK
-738 LGNSDGKDKP
+738 KP
-748 VGTITV
+748 GSITIT
-754 DGIYPGEI
+754 GTYPGEI
-762 QVFGKNNV
+762 RIWAKNNIADLKDDWKNNALLNYIN
-770 AAAFSDWENTAIPL
+770 AAKGKTGVYIVGDYPGCPNDMPECAEWI
-784 IEPDGGEIGII
+784 GEISSGTIFSSGYGFKTAMSDSPGI
-795 LAGDF
+795 
-800 PDWKTHMPEELPTDS
+800 
-815 WGFTSLGTFDSNT
+815 NT
-828 STAYSIKRS
+828 STAYSIKRD
-837 GQSSFQN
+837 GQSSFTN
-844 YSFSQVGALQ
+844 YNFSDVGVLQ

>member
-1 MKRKS
+1 M
-6 ILFLILAVFIGCP
+6 ILAVFIGCP

-107 GLNDSGAYYYTVTA
+107 GLNDSGTYYYTVTA

-178 LLKIKYDE
+178 LLKIEYDE
-186 KIPSYLI
+186 K
-193 QRSSGGS
+193 
-200 TFETVAEEIPSYLIQ
+200 IPSYLIQ

-228 AWTPDRDPMQDPV
+228 AWTPDRDPMQDTG
-241 SGTEVYYYMD
+241 SGTDVYYYMD

-260 TYKITPIGEGGIVGE
+260 TYKITPIGEGGIVGK
-275 ESDTGLD
+275 ESLTGLD

-290 GAVIGTVESYAGTL
+290 GAVIGAVESYAGTL

-310 SGVKGDSVTVDF
+310 SGVKGDGVTVDF

-332 DNPAEISGNDVGKT
+332 DNPAEISGSDIKKT
-346 GEGDAYTLD
+346 GSEDAYTLD
-355 ISGQIDSLLGETLGK
+355 ISEQIDSLLGGNVGK

-386 VGKEAIASETVEVK
+386 VGKEAIASETVEVT
-400 VIKAGADMLAVPTV
+400 VIEAGADMLAVPTV
-414 TVAQHGRIQGDKM
+414 TVAQHGRIRDGQM
-427 RQTVKLRWNGD
+427 TQTVKLRWNGG

-445 YRIYRTDRLN
+445 YRIYRADRLN
-455 YKSASADA
+455 YTSTSADA
-463 TDWTLVNSIEVE
+463 TKWTLVNSIEVE
-475 NSNASYEFEDSSIS
+475 NSNASYEYEDSSIS

-500 TTDGVGDD
+500 TTTGDGDNV
-508 AIETEN
+508 IETQN
-514 NATVDAFARAAVFN
+514 NATVDAFARAAVFDN
-528 NAAPTLTVDTQ
+528 TAPTLTVSTQ
-539 TSESGIPLSWTT
+539 TSESGIPLSWPT

-573 TSVPASTHQYNTK
+573 ASVQGSSHHYNTT

-598 ALFTN
+598 AIFTN
-603 NGTFLERV
+603 NGTGTVLGRV
-611 EAADLTSAEVSG
+611 EADDLTSAEVSG

-632 IKLVMQTMMEGQKGF
+632 IKLVMQTMMKGQGTIAN
-647 KDDDRYFT
+647 R
-655 RENDDGKVVQDSTG
+655 STG
-669 KVQFS
+669 MTDGGAETQYNRDKTVAFGARRFGSYGEEDKYQVYQF
-674 AYTAWFSGSM
+674 T
-684 GSGNEENESYQG
+684 NYQDG
-696 YSFTAFEDA
+696 
-705 NKAVSVTGVLYHL
+705 NKAIKINGVLYHL
-718 YFSSSFC
+718 YFTHHEGIF

-730 GTWAGDKG
+730 QKWLNVYNGTSADGQDKEPG
-738 LGNSDGKDKP
+738 SITIDG
-748 VGTITV
+748 T
-754 DGIYPGEI
+754 YPGEI
-762 QVFGKNNV
+762 RIWAKNNI
-770 AAAFSDWENTAIPL
+770 AALKNDWTNATTNYINAAQGKTGVYIVGDYSEC
-784 IEPDGGEIGII
+784 PDSMPECAEWIGEIASSWFSSGYGFQTAMSDNPGI
-795 LAGDF
+795 
-800 PDWKTHMPEELPTDS
+800 
-815 WGFTSLGTFDSNT
+815 NT

-837 GQSSFQN
+837 GQNSFTN
-844 YSFSQVGALQ
+844 YNFSQVGALQ

>member
-1 MKRKS
+1 M
-6 ILFLILAVFIGCP
+6 ILAVFIGCP

-200 TFETVAEEIPSYLIQ
+200 TFETVAE
-215 RSSGGSTFETVAE
+215 
-228 AWTPDRDPMQDPV
+228 AWTPDRDPMQDPAA
-241 SGTEVYYYMD
+241 GTEVYYYMD

-275 ESDTGLD
+275 ESKTGLD

-310 SGVKGDSVTVDF
+310 SGVKGEGVTVDF

-332 DNPAEISGNDVGKT
+332 DNPAEISGSDIKKT
-346 GEGDAYTLD
+346 GSEDAYTLD
-355 ISGQIDSLLGETLGK
+355 ISEQIGSLLGGNDGK

-386 VGKEAIASETVEVK
+386 VGKEAIASETVEVT
-400 VIKAGADMLAVPTV
+400 VIEAGADMLAVPTV

-427 RQTVKLRWNGD
+427 TQTVKLSWNGG

-445 YRIYRTDRLN
+445 YRIYRADRLN
-455 YKSASADA
+455 YTSASADA
-463 TDWTLVNSIEVE
+463 TKWTLVNSIEVE
-475 NSNASYEFEDSSIS
+475 NSNASYEYEDSSIS

-500 TTDGVGDD
+500 TTDGEGDNV
-508 AIETEN
+508 IETQN
-514 NATVDAFARAAVFN
+514 NATVDAFARAAVFDN
-528 NAAPTLTVDTQ
+528 TAPTLTVSTQ

-565 TESNFTEA
+565 TESNFTEV
-573 TSVPASTHQYNTK
+573 TSVQGSPHHYNTT

-598 ALFTN
+598 AIFTN
-603 NGTFLERV
+603 NGTGTVLEQV
-611 EAADLTSAEVSG
+611 TADDLTSDEVSG
-623 AVKLSDTDW
+623 AVKLSDTAW
-632 IKLVMQTMMEGQKGF
+632 IKLVMQTMMKGQGTIA
-647 KDDDRYFT
+647 DRSTNFGNGGAET
-655 RENDDGKVVQDSTG
+655 RYNSDKSVAFGARGYGTNGENDKYQVYQFTNYQDG
-669 KVQFS
+669 
-674 AYTAWFSGSM
+674 
-684 GSGNEENESYQG
+684 
-696 YSFTAFEDA
+696 
-705 NKAVSVTGVLYHL
+705 NKAIKINGVLYHL
-718 YFSSSFC
+718 YFTHHEGIF

-730 GTWAGDKG
+730 QKWLNVYNGTSADGQDKEPG
-738 LGNSDGKDKP
+738 SITIDG
-748 VGTITV
+748 T
-754 DGIYPGEI
+754 YPGEI
-762 QVFGKNNV
+762 RIWAKNNI
-770 AAAFSDWENTAIPL
+770 AALKNDWTNATTNYINAAQGKTGVYIVGDYSEC
-784 IEPDGGEIGII
+784 PDSMPECAEWIGEIASSWYSSGYGFKTAMSANPGI
-795 LAGDF
+795 
-800 PDWKTHMPEELPTDS
+800 
-815 WGFTSLGTFDSNT
+815 NT

-837 GQSSFQN
+837 GQSSFTN
-844 YSFSQVGALQ
+844 YNFSQVGALQ

>member
-107 GLNDSGAYYYTVTA
+107 GLNDSGTYYYTVTA

-136 LALSDPKFDVTANLI
+136 LALSDPEFDVTANLI

-163 SVTNQIVMPENKLGV
+163 KNTNQIVMPENKLGV

-200 TFETVAEEIPSYLIQ
+200 TFETVAE
-215 RSSGGSTFETVAE
+215 
-228 AWTPDRDPMQDPV
+228 AWTPDRDPMEDTN
-241 SGTEVYYYMD
+241 SGTKVYYYMD

-260 TYKITPIGEGGIVGE
+260 TYKITPIGEGGIVGK
-275 ESDTGLD
+275 ESLTGQD

-310 SGVKGDSVTVDF
+310 SGVKGDGVTVDF

-332 DNPAEISGNDVGKT
+332 DNPAEISGSDIKKT
-346 GEGDAYTLD
+346 GSGDAYTLD
-355 ISGQIDSLLGETLGK
+355 ISEQIDSLLGGNDGK

-381 TGGDG
+381 TAGDG

-400 VIKAGADMLAVPTV
+400 VIKAGADMLEVPTV

-427 RQTVKLRWNGD
+427 TQTVKLRWNGG

-445 YRIYRTDRLN
+445 YRIYRADRLN
-455 YKSASADA
+455 YTSASADA
-463 TDWTLVNSIEVE
+463 TKWTLVNSIKVE
-475 NSNASYEFEDSSIS
+475 NSNASYEYEDSSIS

-500 TTDGVGDD
+500 TTTGDGDNV
-508 AIETEN
+508 IETQN
-514 NATVDAFARAAVFN
+514 NATVDAFARAAVFDN
-528 NAAPTLTVDTQ
+528 TAPTLTVSTQ
-539 TSESGIPLSWTT
+539 TSESGIPLKWTT
-551 VGGAGEYKVMKKSP
+551 VGGAGEYKVMKKAP

-573 TSVPASTHQYNTK
+573 ASVQGSSHHYNTT

-598 ALFTN
+598 AIFTN
-603 NGTFLERV
+603 NGTFLGRV
-611 EAADLTSAEVSG
+611 EADDLTTDEVSG
-623 AVKLSDTDW
+623 AVKLSDTAW
-632 IKLVMQTMMEGQKGF
+632 IKLVMQTMMKGQGTIA
-647 KDDDRYFT
+647 DRSTNFSNGGAET
-655 RENDDGKVVQDSTG
+655 RYNSDKTVAFGARGYGTNGENDKYQVYQFIGYQDG
-669 KVQFS
+669 
-674 AYTAWFSGSM
+674 
-684 GSGNEENESYQG
+684 
-696 YSFTAFEDA
+696 
-705 NKAVSVTGVLYHL
+705 NKAIKINGVLYHL
-718 YFSSSFC
+718 YFTHHEGIF

-730 GTWAGDKG
+730 QKWLNVYNDTSADGQDKEPGSITIDGT
-738 LGNSDGKDKP
+738 
-748 VGTITV
+748 
-754 DGIYPGEI
+754 YPGEI
-762 QVFGKNNV
+762 RIWAKNNI
-770 AAAFSDWENTAIPL
+770 AALKNDWTNATTNYINAAQGKTGVYIVGDYSEC
-784 IEPDGGEIGII
+784 PDSMPECAEWIGEIASSWFSSGYGFQTAMSDNPGI
-795 LAGDF
+795 
-800 PDWKTHMPEELPTDS
+800 
-815 WGFTSLGTFDSNT
+815 NT

-837 GQSSFQN
+837 GQSSFTN
-844 YSFSQVGALQ
+844 YNFSQVGALQ

>member
-33 EFLYESLTGN
+33 GFLYESLTGN

-107 GLNDSGAYYYTVTA
+107 GLNDSGTYYYTVTA

-136 LALSDPKFDVTANLI
+136 LKLRDPKFDVTANLI

-200 TFETVAEEIPSYLIQ
+200 TFETVAE
-215 RSSGGSTFETVAE
+215 
-228 AWTPDRDPMQDPV
+228 AWTPDRDPMEDTAA
-241 SGTEVYYYMD
+241 GTKVYYYMD

-260 TYKITPIGEGGIVGE
+260 TYKITPIGEGGIVGQD
-275 ESDTGLD
+275 SPTDQD

-310 SGVKGDSVTVDF
+310 SGEKGKGVTVDF

-332 DNPAEISGNDVGKT
+332 DNPAEISGSDIKKT
-346 GEGDAYTLD
+346 GSEDAYTLD
-355 ISGQIDSLLGETLGK
+355 ISEQIDSLLGGNDGK

-414 TVAQHGRIQGDKM
+414 TVAQHGRIQDGQMK
-427 RQTVKLRWNGD
+427 QTVKLRWNGG

-455 YKSASADA
+455 YTSASADA

-475 NSNASYEFEDSSIS
+475 NSNASYEYEDSSIS

-500 TTDGVGDD
+500 TTDGVGDNV
-508 AIETEN
+508 IETEN

-528 NAAPTLTVDTQ
+528 NAAPKLTVSTQ

-551 VGGAGEYKVMKKSP
+551 VGGAGEYKVMKKAP

-573 TSVPASTHQYNTK
+573 VSVPGPGSSHHYNTI

-598 ALFTN
+598 AIFTN
-603 NGTFLERV
+603 NGTTVLGRV
-611 EAADLTSAEVSG
+611 TADDLTTNEVSG
-623 AVKLSDTDW
+623 AVKLSDTAW
-632 IKLVMQTMMEGQKGF
+632 IKLVMQTMMKGQKGF
-647 KDDDRYFT
+647 EDGDRYFT
-655 RENDDGKVVQDSTG
+655 RSDSKIVQDSTG
-669 KVQFS
+669 KVRFS
-674 AYTAWFSGSM
+674 AYTANLCGWLGY
-684 GSGNEENESYQG
+684 GNENYESYQG

-705 NKAVSVTGVLYHL
+705 NKAVNVTGVLYHL

-730 GTWAGDKG
+730 GTSWNNVPLKK
-738 LGNSDGKDKP
+738 SDAIDKP
-748 VGTITV
+748 VGTIKV
-754 DGIYPGEI
+754 AGIYPGEI

-770 AAAFSDWENTAIPL
+770 AAAFSDWDTAIDNL
-784 IEPDGGEIGII
+784 IEPAGGKIGII

-815 WGFTSLGTFDSNT
+815 WGFFDLETFNSNT

-837 GQSSFQN
+837 GQSSFTN
-844 YSFSQVGALQ
+844 YNFSQVGALQ

>member
-1 MKRKS
+1 M
-6 ILFLILAVFIGCP
+6 ILAVFIGCP

-107 GLNDSGAYYYTVTA
+107 GLNDSGTYYYTVTA

-136 LALSDPKFDVTANLI
+136 LALSDPEFDVSANLI

-163 SVTNQIVMPENKLGV
+163 KNTNQIVMPENKLGV
-178 LLKIKYDE
+178 LLKIEYDE
-186 KIPSYLI
+186 K
-193 QRSSGGS
+193 
-200 TFETVAEEIPSYLIQ
+200 IPSYLIQ

-228 AWTPDRDPMQDPV
+228 AWTPDRDPMEDTG
-241 SGTEVYYYMD
+241 SGTKVYYYMD

-260 TYKITPIGEGGIVGE
+260 TYKITPIGEGGIVGQD
-275 ESDTGLD
+275 SATGQD

-310 SGVKGDSVTVDF
+310 SGVKGEGVTVDF

-332 DNPAEISGNDVGKT
+332 DNPAEISGSDIKKT
-346 GEGDAYTLD
+346 GSGDAWILD
-355 ISGQIDSLLGETLGK
+355 ISEQIDSLLGGNDGK

-381 TGGDG
+381 AGGDG

-414 TVAQHGRIQGDKM
+414 TVAQHGRIHDGQM
-427 RQTVKLRWNGD
+427 TRTVKLSWNGG

-445 YRIYRTDRLN
+445 YRIYRADRLN

-463 TDWTLVNSIEVE
+463 TDWRLVNSIEVE

-514 NATVDAFARAAVFN
+514 NATVDAFARAAVFDN
-528 NAAPTLTVDTQ
+528 TAPTLTVSTQ

-573 TSVPASTHQYNTK
+573 ASVPASTHQYNTK

-598 ALFTN
+598 AIFTN
-603 NGTFLERV
+603 NGTVLGRV
-611 EAADLTSAEVSG
+611 TADDLTSAEVSG
-623 AVKLSDTDW
+623 AVKLSDIEW
-632 IKLVMQTMMEGQKGF
+632 IKLVMQTMMKGQGTIA
-647 KDDDRYFT
+647 DRSTTMPAGGAATRHNSDNTVAFGARRYGSYGEEDKYQVYQFT
-655 RENDDGKVVQDSTG
+655 NYQDG
-669 KVQFS
+669 
-674 AYTAWFSGSM
+674 
-684 GSGNEENESYQG
+684 
-696 YSFTAFEDA
+696 
-705 NKAVSVTGVLYHL
+705 NKAVQINGVLYHL
-718 YFSSSFC
+718 YFTRYEGIF

-730 GTWAGDKG
+730 QKWLNVYNGSSADEQDNKEPG
-738 LGNSDGKDKP
+738 SI
-748 VGTITV
+748 TIT
-754 DGIYPGEI
+754 GTYPGEI
-762 QVFGKNNV
+762 RIWAKNNI
-770 AAAFSDWENTAIPL
+770 AALKDDWDNATTNYISAAQGKTGVYIVGDYSEC
-784 IEPDGGEIGII
+784 PDSMQECAAWIGEISEGWPWSSGYGFETAMSANPGI
-795 LAGDF
+795 
-800 PDWKTHMPEELPTDS
+800 
-815 WGFTSLGTFDSNT
+815 NT
-828 STAYSIKRS
+828 STAYSIKRD
-837 GQSSFQN
+837 GQSSFTN
-844 YSFSQVGALQ
+844 YNFSDVGALQ

>member
-1 MKRKS
+1 M
-6 ILFLILAVFIGCP
+6 ILAVFIGCP

-107 GLNDSGAYYYTVTA
+107 GLNYSGTYYYTVTA

-200 TFETVAEEIPSYLIQ
+200 TFETVAE
-215 RSSGGSTFETVAE
+215 
-228 AWTPDRDPMQDPV
+228 AWTPDRDPMEDTN
-241 SGTEVYYYMD
+241 SGTKVYYYMD

-260 TYKITPIGEGGIVGE
+260 TYKITPIGEGGIVGQD
-275 ESDTGLD
+275 SATGQD

-310 SGVKGDSVTVDF
+310 SGVKGEGVTVDF

-332 DNPAEISGNDVGKT
+332 DNPAEISGSDIKKT
-346 GEGDAYTLD
+346 GSEDAYTLD
-355 ISGQIDSLLGETLGK
+355 ISEQIDSLLGGNDGK

-381 TGGDG
+381 AGGDG

-414 TVAQHGRIQGDKM
+414 TVAQHGRIHDGQM
-427 RQTVKLRWNGD
+427 TQTVKLRWNGG

-445 YRIYRTDRLN
+445 YRIYRADRLN
-455 YKSASADA
+455 YTSASDDY
-463 TDWTLVNSIEVE
+463 TDWDLLESIEVE
-475 NSNASYEFEDSSIS
+475 NSNASYEYEDSSIS

-500 TTDGVGDD
+500 TTDGVGDNV
-508 AIETEN
+508 IVTEN
-514 NATVDAFARAAVFN
+514 NATVDAFARAAVFDN
-528 NAAPTLTVDTQ
+528 TAPTLTVSTQ

-551 VGGAGEYKVMKKSP
+551 VGGAEEYKVMKKSP

-573 TSVPASTHQYNTK
+573 ASVPASTHQYNTK

-598 ALFTN
+598 AIFTN
-603 NGTFLERV
+603 NGTVLDRV
-611 EAADLTSAEVSG
+611 AADDLTSAEASG

-632 IKLVMQTMMEGQKGF
+632 IKLVMQTMMKGQGTIADRSTKVALPPFYVGVNGAETRYNSDNTVSF
-647 KDDDRYFT
+647 GARAYYSLGEDDKYQVYKFT
-655 RENDDGKVVQDSTG
+655 GYQDG
-669 KVQFS
+669 
-674 AYTAWFSGSM
+674 
-684 GSGNEENESYQG
+684 
-696 YSFTAFEDA
+696 
-705 NKAVSVTGVLYHL
+705 NKAVSISGILFHL
-718 YFSSSFC
+718 YFTKSGDFGSSSYKKGTGLY
-725 LTYSS
+725 LTFSQP
-730 GTWAGDKG
+730 ADKWQP
-738 LGNSDGKDKP
+738 DYCYDDVDAVDKTP
-748 VGTITV
+748 GTITV
-754 DGIYPGEI
+754 GGVYPGEL
-762 QVFGKNNV
+762 QVWAKNNIFNSADWSTAKSFINASQGETGIYIIGDYTDWQNYEYNSWV
-770 AAAFSDWENTAIPL
+770 ADSYGFATVTSSNP
-784 IEPDGGEIGII
+784 GI
-795 LAGDF
+795 
-800 PDWKTHMPEELPTDS
+800 
-815 WGFTSLGTFDSNT
+815 NT

-837 GQSSFQN
+837 GQSSFTN
-844 YSFSQVGALQ
+844 YDFDQVGALQ

>member
-1 MKRKS
+1 M
-6 ILFLILAVFIGCP
+6 ILAVFIGCP

-107 GLNDSGAYYYTVTA
+107 GLNYSGTYYYTVTA

-136 LALSDPKFDVTANLI
+136 LALSDPEFDVSANLI

-200 TFETVAEEIPSYLIQ
+200 TFETVAE
-215 RSSGGSTFETVAE
+215 
-228 AWTPDRDPMQDPV
+228 AWTPDRDPMEDTN
-241 SGTEVYYYMD
+241 SGTKVYYYMD

-275 ESDTGLD
+275 ESKTGQD

-310 SGVKGDSVTVDF
+310 SGVKGEGVTVDF

-332 DNPAEISGNDVGKT
+332 DNPAEISGSDIKKT
-346 GEGDAYTLD
+346 GSGDAYTLD
-355 ISGQIDSLLGETLGK
+355 ISEQIDSLLGGNDGK

-386 VGKEAIASETVEVK
+386 VGKEAIASETVEVT

-414 TVAQHGRIQGDKM
+414 TVAQHGRIKDGQM
-427 RQTVKLRWNGD
+427 TRTVKLRWNGG

-445 YRIYRTDRLN
+445 YRIYRADRLN
-455 YKSASADA
+455 YTSASADA

-475 NSNASYEFEDSSIS
+475 NSNASYEFEDSFIS

-500 TTDGVGDD
+500 TTAGDGDNV
-508 AIETEN
+508 IETQN
-514 NATVDAFARAAVFN
+514 NATVNVFARAAVFDN
-528 NAAPTLTVDTQ
+528 TAPTLTVDTQ

-551 VGGAGEYKVMKKSP
+551 VGGAGEYKVMKKAP

-573 TSVPASTHQYNTK
+573 ASVQTSSHHYNTT

-598 ALFTN
+598 AIFTN
-603 NGTFLERV
+603 NGTGTVLEQV
-611 EAADLTSAEVSG
+611 TADDLTSDEVLG
-623 AVKLSDTDW
+623 AVKLSDTAW

-647 KDDDRYFT
+647 KDGDRYFT
-655 RENDDGKVVQDSTG
+655 RDDKKIVQDSTK
-669 KVQFS
+669 KVRFS
-674 AYTAWFSGSM
+674 AYTAWFCGWM
-684 GSGNEENESYQG
+684 GSGNENLEAYQG

-705 NKAVSVTGVLYHL
+705 NKAVNVTGVLYHL

-730 GTWAGDKG
+730 GEWVKKEEEEGERVDVPLKE
-738 LGNSDGKDKP
+738 SDAIDKP
-748 VGTITV
+748 VGTIKV
-754 DGIYPGEI
+754 AGIYPGEI

-770 AAAFSDWENTAIPL
+770 AAVFSDWENTAKPNL
-784 IEPDGGEIGII
+784 IEPAEGEIGII

-800 PDWKTHMPEELPTDS
+800 PGWKTHMPEELPTDE
-815 WGFTSLGTFDSNT
+815 WGFFSLGTFDSNI
-828 STAYSIKRS
+828 SSAYSIKRS
-837 GQSSFQN
+837 GQSSFTN
-844 YSFSQVGALQ
+844 YNFSDVGALQ

>member
-107 GLNDSGAYYYTVTA
+107 GLIYSGTYYYTVTA

-136 LALSDPKFDVTANLI
+136 LKLRDPKFDVSANLI
-151 SASQGAFDEVRD
+151 SASRGAFDEVRD
-163 SVTNQIVMPENKLGV
+163 SATNKVVMPENKLGV
-178 LLKIKYDE
+178 LLKIEYNE

-193 QRSSGGS
+193 QRSSGS
-200 TFETVAEEIPSYLIQ
+200 
-215 RSSGGSTFETVAE
+215 STFETVAE
-228 AWTPDRDPMQDPV
+228 AWTPDRDPMEDPD
-241 SGTEVYYYMD
+241 SGKKVYYYMD

-260 TYKITPIGEGGIVGE
+260 TYKITPIGEGGIVGQD
-275 ESDTGLD
+275 SATGQD

-332 DNPAEISGNDVGKT
+332 DNPSEISGNDVGKT
-346 GEGDAYTLD
+346 GSEDAYTLD
-355 ISGQIDSLLGETLGK
+355 ISGQINSLLGDDLRK
-370 TVWIQVAAIYK
+370 TVWLQVAAIYK
-381 TGGDG
+381 AAGDG

-400 VIKAGADMLAVPTV
+400 VIKAGADVLEVPTV
-414 TVAQHGRIQGDKM
+414 TVTQHGRIRDGKM
-427 RQTVKLRWNGD
+427 TQTVKLRWNGG
-438 NDPKIGW
+438 NDPNIGW
-445 YRIYRTDRLN
+445 YRIYRADRLS
-455 YKSASADA
+455 YTSASVD
-463 TDWTLVNSIEVE
+463 TTKWTLVNSIEVE
-475 NSNASYEFEDSSIS
+475 NPNASYEYEDSSIS

-500 TTDGVGDD
+500 TTTGEGDN
-508 AIETEN
+508 AIETQN
-514 NATVDAFARAAVFN
+514 NATVNAFARAAVFDN
-528 NAAPTLTVDTQ
+528 TAPTLTVSTQ
-539 TSESGIPLSWTT
+539 TNESDIPLKWTT

-573 TSVPASTHQYNTK
+573 ASVQASTHQYNTT

-598 ALFTN
+598 AIFTN
-603 NGTFLERV
+603 NGTVLGRV
-611 EAADLTSAEVSG
+611 EADDLTSAEVSG
-623 AVKLSDTDW
+623 AVKLSDTAW
-632 IKLVMQTMMEGQKGF
+632 IKLVMQTMMKGQGTIA
-647 KDDDRYFT
+647 DRSTNFSNGGAET
-655 RENDDGKVVQDSTG
+655 RLNNDSTVAFGARGYGTNGENDKYQVYQFIGYQDG
-669 KVQFS
+669 
-674 AYTAWFSGSM
+674 
-684 GSGNEENESYQG
+684 
-696 YSFTAFEDA
+696 
-705 NKAVSVTGVLYHL
+705 NKAIKINGVLYHL
-718 YFSSSFC
+718 YFTHHEGIF

-730 GTWAGDKG
+730 QKWLNVYNDTSADGQDKEPGSITIDGT
-738 LGNSDGKDKP
+738 
-748 VGTITV
+748 
-754 DGIYPGEI
+754 YPGEI
-762 QVFGKNNV
+762 RIWAKNNI
-770 AAAFSDWENTAIPL
+770 AALKNDWTNATTNYINAAQGKTGVYIVGDYSEC
-784 IEPDGGEIGII
+784 PDSMPECAEWIGEIASSWFSSGYGFQTAMSDNPGI
-795 LAGDF
+795 
-800 PDWKTHMPEELPTDS
+800 
-815 WGFTSLGTFDSNT
+815 NT

-837 GQSSFQN
+837 GQSSFTN
-844 YSFSQVGALQ
+844 YNFDQVGALQ

>member
-107 GLNDSGAYYYTVTA
+107 GLNDSGTYYYTVTA

-136 LALSDPKFDVTANLI
+136 LALSDPEFDVTANLI
-151 SASQGAFDEVRD
+151 SASRGAFDEVRD
-163 SVTNQIVMPENKLGV
+163 TNTNQIVMPENKLGV

-200 TFETVAEEIPSYLIQ
+200 TFETVAE
-215 RSSGGSTFETVAE
+215 
-228 AWTPDRDPMQDPV
+228 AWTPDRDPMEDTN
-241 SGTEVYYYMD
+241 SGTKVYYYMD

-260 TYKITPIGEGGIVGE
+260 TYKITPIGEGGIVGK
-275 ESDTGLD
+275 ESLTGLD

-310 SGVKGDSVTVDF
+310 SGVKGEGVTVDF

-332 DNPAEISGNDVGKT
+332 DNPAEISGSDIKKT
-346 GEGDAYTLD
+346 GSEDAYTLD
-355 ISGQIDSLLGETLGK
+355 ISGQIGSLLGGNDGK

-414 TVAQHGRIQGDKM
+414 TVAQHGRIQDGQM
-427 RQTVKLRWNGD
+427 TQTVKLRWNGG

-455 YKSASADA
+455 YTSASADA
-463 TDWTLVNSIEVE
+463 TEWTLVNSIEVE
-475 NSNASYEFEDSSIS
+475 NSNASYEYEDSSIS
-489 AAGTYF
+489 AAGAYF

-500 TTDGVGDD
+500 TTDGEGDNV
-508 AIETEN
+508 IETQN
-514 NATVDAFARAAVFN
+514 NATVDAFARAAVFDN
-528 NAAPTLTVDTQ
+528 TAPTLTVSTQ
-539 TSESGIPLSWTT
+539 TSESGIPLSWKT

-573 TSVPASTHQYNTK
+573 ASVQGSSHHYNTT

-598 ALFTN
+598 AIFTN
-603 NGTFLERV
+603 NGTTVLGRV
-611 EAADLTSAEVSG
+611 EADDLTTDEVSG
-623 AVKLSDTDW
+623 AVKLSDTAW
-632 IKLVMQTMMEGQKGF
+632 IKLVMQTMMKGQGTIA
-647 KDDDRYFT
+647 DRSTNFSNGGAET
-655 RENDDGKVVQDSTG
+655 RLNSDSTVAFGARGYSSYGENDKYQVYQFTNYQDG
-669 KVQFS
+669 
-674 AYTAWFSGSM
+674 
-684 GSGNEENESYQG
+684 
-696 YSFTAFEDA
+696 
-705 NKAVSVTGVLYHL
+705 NKAVSISGILFHL
-718 YFSSSFC
+718 YFTRSGSWINTGYKKGIGLY
-725 LTYSS
+725 LTFSQPTEKWLANGYNNTDADSV
-730 GTWAGDKG
+730 DQI
-738 LGNSDGKDKP
+738 P
-748 VGTITV
+748 GTITV
-754 DGIYPGEI
+754 GGVYPGEL
-762 QVFGKNNV
+762 QVWAKNNIFNSADWSTAESFINASQGQVGIYIIGDYTDWQNYQYNDWV
-770 AAAFSDWENTAIPL
+770 ASGYGFNTVVSAKP
-784 IEPDGGEIGII
+784 GI
-795 LAGDF
+795 
-800 PDWKTHMPEELPTDS
+800 
-815 WGFTSLGTFDSNT
+815 NT

-837 GQSSFQN
+837 GQSSFTN
-844 YSFSQVGALQ
+844 YNFSQVGALQ

>member
-1 MKRKS
+1 M
-6 ILFLILAVFIGCP
+6 ILAVFIGCP

-43 RPAPPTDIQVTT
+43 RPAPPIDIQVTT

-107 GLNDSGAYYYTVTA
+107 GLNDSGTYYYTVTA

-136 LALSDPKFDVTANLI
+136 LALSDPEFDVTANLI
-151 SASQGAFDEVRD
+151 SASRGAFDEVRD
-163 SVTNQIVMPENKLGV
+163 TNTNQIVMPENKLGV

-193 QRSSGGS
+193 QRSSGS
-200 TFETVAEEIPSYLIQ
+200 
-215 RSSGGSTFETVAE
+215 STFETVAE
-228 AWTPDRDPMQDPV
+228 AWTPDRDPMEDTN

-260 TYKITPIGEGGIVGE
+260 TYKITPIGEGGIVGK
-275 ESDTGLD
+275 ESLTGLD

-310 SGVKGDSVTVDF
+310 SGVKGDGVTVDF

-332 DNPAEISGNDVGKT
+332 DNPAEISGSDIKKT
-346 GEGDAYTLD
+346 GSEDAYTLD
-355 ISGQIDSLLGETLGK
+355 ISEQIGSLLGGNDGK
-370 TVWIQVAAIYK
+370 TVWLQVAAIYK

-386 VGKEAIASETVEVK
+386 VGKEAIASETVEVT

-427 RQTVKLRWNGD
+427 TQTVKLRWNGG

-445 YRIYRTDRLN
+445 YRIYRTDRLI
-455 YKSASADA
+455 YTSASADA
-463 TDWTLVNSIEVE
+463 TEWTLVNSIEVE
-475 NSNASYEFEDSSIS
+475 NSNASYEYEDSSIS

-500 TTDGVGDD
+500 TTDGEGDN
-508 AIETEN
+508 AIETQN
-514 NATVDAFARAAVFN
+514 NATVDAFARAAVFDN
-528 NAAPTLTVDTQ
+528 TAPTLTVSTQ
-539 TSESGIPLSWTT
+539 TSESGIPLSWKT

-573 TSVPASTHQYNTK
+573 ASVQTSSHHYNTT

-598 ALFTN
+598 AIFTN
-603 NGTFLERV
+603 NGTVLGRV
-611 EAADLTSAEVSG
+611 EADDLTTDEVSG
-623 AVKLSDTDW
+623 AVKLSDTAW
-632 IKLVMQTMMEGQKGF
+632 IKLVMQTMMKGQGTIA
-647 KDDDRYFT
+647 DRSTNFSNGGAET
-655 RENDDGKVVQDSTG
+655 RLNSDRTVAFGARGYGSNGENDKYQVYQFIGYQDG
-669 KVQFS
+669 
-674 AYTAWFSGSM
+674 
-684 GSGNEENESYQG
+684 
-696 YSFTAFEDA
+696 
-705 NKAVSVTGVLYHL
+705 NKAIKINGVLYHL
-718 YFSSSFC
+718 YFTHHEGIF

-730 GTWAGDKG
+730 QKWLNVYNDTSADGQDKEPGSITIDGT
-738 LGNSDGKDKP
+738 
-748 VGTITV
+748 
-754 DGIYPGEI
+754 YPGEI
-762 QVFGKNNV
+762 RIWAKNNI
-770 AAAFSDWENTAIPL
+770 AALKNDWTNATTNYINAAQGKTGVYIVGDYSEC
-784 IEPDGGEIGII
+784 PDSMPECAEWIGEIASSWFSSGYGFQTAMSDNPGI
-795 LAGDF
+795 
-800 PDWKTHMPEELPTDS
+800 
-815 WGFTSLGTFDSNT
+815 NT

-837 GQSSFQN
+837 GQSSFTN
-844 YSFSQVGALQ
+844 YNFSQVGALQ

>member
-71 AEAIHY
+71 AAAIHY

-107 GLNDSGAYYYTVTA
+107 GLIYSGTYYYTVTA

-136 LALSDPKFDVTANLI
+136 LKLRDPKFNVSANLI

-163 SVTNQIVMPENKLGV
+163 TDTNQIVMPENKLGI
-178 LLKIKYDE
+178 LLKIEYNE

-193 QRSSGGS
+193 QRSSGS
-200 TFETVAEEIPSYLIQ
+200 
-215 RSSGGSTFETVAE
+215 STFETVAE

-241 SGTEVYYYMD
+241 SGKEVYYYMD

-275 ESDTGLD
+275 ESKTGLD

-310 SGVKGDSVTVDF
+310 SGEKGKGVTVDF

-332 DNPAEISGNDVGKT
+332 DNPAEISGSDIKKT
-346 GEGDAYTLD
+346 GSGDAYTLD
-355 ISGQIDSLLGETLGK
+355 ISEQIGSLLGGNDGK
-370 TVWIQVAAIYK
+370 TVWLQVAAIYK
-381 TGGDG
+381 TAGDG

-427 RQTVKLRWNGD
+427 TQTVKLRWNDG
-438 NDPKIGW
+438 NDPKIGG
-445 YRIYRTDRLN
+445 YLIYRADRLS
-455 YKSASADA
+455 YTSASDDN
-463 TDWTLVNSIEVE
+463 TDWVPLESIKVE
-475 NSNASYEFEDSSIS
+475 NPNASYEYEDSSIS

-500 TTDGVGDD
+500 TTAGDGDNV
-508 AIETEN
+508 IETEN
-514 NATVDAFARAAVFN
+514 NATVNAFARAAVFN
-528 NAAPTLTVDTQ
+528 NVAPTLTVDTQ
-539 TSESGIPLSWTT
+539 TSKSGIPLEWTT

-573 TSVPASTHQYNTK
+573 ASVQGSSHHYNTN

-598 ALFTN
+598 AIFTNTN
-603 NGTFLERV
+603 NGTVLGRV

-623 AVKLSDTDW
+623 AVKLSDKEW
-632 IKLVMQTMMEGQKGF
+632 IKLVMQTMMKGQGTIANRSTNSFNKGAENRNNADATVSF
-647 KDDDRYFT
+647 GAKTYYSYG
-655 RENDDGKVVQDSTG
+655 ENDKYQVYKFTGYKDS
-669 KVQFS
+669 
-674 AYTAWFSGSM
+674 
-684 GSGNEENESYQG
+684 NN
-696 YSFTAFEDA
+696 
-705 NKAVSVTGVLYHL
+705 AVSVDGILFHL
-718 YFSSSFC
+718 YFSRSGNWG
-725 LTYSS
+725 SS
-730 GTWAGDKG
+730 GFEKGVGLYLSFSSSSDKWLANG
-738 LGNSDGKDKP
+738 YNNDDADAVDKQPGN
-748 VGTITV
+748 ITV
-754 DGIYPGEI
+754 SGVYPGELQI
-762 QVFGKNNV
+762 WGKNNV
-770 AAAFSDWENTAIPL
+770 SGVSDWDQALTYINAASGQPGPVVVGDCTDWRSYEYIGWVGDEYGFGTVASENP
-784 IEPDGGEIGII
+784 GI
-795 LAGDF
+795 
-800 PDWKTHMPEELPTDS
+800 
-815 WGFTSLGTFDSNT
+815 NT
-828 STAYSIKRS
+828 STAYSVKRS
-837 GQSSFQN
+837 GASGFTN
-844 YSFSQVGALQ
+844 YSYKQVGALE

>member
-1 MKRKS
+1 M
-6 ILFLILAVFIGCP
+6 ILAVFIGCP

-33 EFLYESLTGN
+33 GFLYESLTGN

-107 GLNDSGAYYYTVTA
+107 GLNYSGTYYYTVTA

-136 LALSDPKFDVTANLI
+136 LALSDPEFDVSANLI

-163 SVTNQIVMPENKLGV
+163 KNTNQIVMPKNKLGV
-178 LLKIKYDE
+178 LLKIEYDE
-186 KIPSYLI
+186 K
-193 QRSSGGS
+193 
-200 TFETVAEEIPSYLIQ
+200 IPSYLIQ

-228 AWTPDRDPMQDPV
+228 AWTPDRDPMQDTG
-241 SGTEVYYYMD
+241 SGKEVYYYMD

-275 ESDTGLD
+275 ESKTGQD

-310 SGVKGDSVTVDF
+310 SGVKGDGVTVDF

-332 DNPAEISGNDVGKT
+332 DNPAEISGSDIKKT
-346 GEGDAYTLD
+346 GSEDAYTLD
-355 ISGQIDSLLGETLGK
+355 ISEQIDSLLGGNDGK

-381 TGGDG
+381 TTGDG

-427 RQTVKLRWNGD
+427 TQTVKLRWNGG

-445 YRIYRTDRLN
+445 YRIYRADRLN
-455 YKSASADA
+455 YTSASADA

-475 NSNASYEFEDSSIS
+475 NSNASYEYEDSGIS

-500 TTDGVGDD
+500 TTTGEGDNV
-508 AIETEN
+508 IETQN
-514 NATVDAFARAAVFN
+514 NATVDVFARAAVFDN
-528 NAAPTLTVDTQ
+528 TAPTLTVSTQ

-551 VGGAGEYKVMKKSP
+551 VGGAGEYKVMKKAP

-573 TSVPASTHQYNTK
+573 VSVPGSSHHYNTI

-598 ALFTN
+598 AIFTN
-603 NGTFLERV
+603 NGTTVLGRV
-611 EAADLTSAEVSG
+611 TADDLTTNEVSG
-623 AVKLSDTDW
+623 AVKLSDTAW
-632 IKLVMQTMMEGQKGF
+632 IKLVMQTMMKGQASLP
-647 KDDDRYFT
+647 DRS
-655 RENDDGKVVQDSTG
+655 N
-669 KVQFS
+669 
-674 AYTAWFSGSM
+674 
-684 GSGNEENESYQG
+684 
-696 YSFTAFEDA
+696 
-705 NKAVSVTGVLYHL
+705 SVTGEKVSFSKYFTVATFSDHYEAFQAYCFSGYEDVNNSIKVQGVLFHIYL
-718 YFSSSFC
+718 GRNDTGLCVS
-725 LTYSS
+725 YSGGIDSWKTDYDDTNDKKS
-730 GTWAGDKG
+730 GTISIEG
-738 LGNSDGKDKP
+738 
-748 VGTITV
+748 V
-754 DGIYPGEI
+754 YPGEI
-762 QVFGKNNV
+762 QVWGKNIISKYYEGTWTDSHPAMSYIQPASGKVGIYIIDDYADWQN
-770 AAAFSDWENTAIPL
+770 FS
-784 IEPDGGEIGII
+784 
-795 LAGDF
+795 
-800 PDWKTHMPEELPTDS
+800 ELDYLKSS
-815 WGFTSLGTFDSNT
+815 WGFIEIGNKQVPINT

-837 GQSSFQN
+837 GQSSFTN
-844 YSFSQVGALQ
+844 YNFSQVGALQ

>member
-1 MKRKS
+1 M
-6 ILFLILAVFIGCP
+6 ILAVFIGCP

-107 GLNDSGAYYYTVTA
+107 GLIYSGTYYYTVTA

-136 LALSDPKFDVTANLI
+136 LKLRDPKFDVSANLI

-163 SVTNQIVMPENKLGV
+163 TNTNQIVMPKNKLGV

-186 KIPSYLI
+186 K
-193 QRSSGGS
+193 
-200 TFETVAEEIPSYLIQ
+200 IPSYLIQ

-241 SGTEVYYYMD
+241 SGKEVYYYMD

-260 TYKITPIGEGGIVGE
+260 TYKITPIGEGGIVGQD
-275 ESDTGLD
+275 SPTGQD

-310 SGVKGDSVTVDF
+310 SGVKGDGVTVDF

-332 DNPAEISGNDVGKT
+332 DNPAEISGSDIKKT
-346 GEGDAYTLD
+346 GSEDAYTLD
-355 ISGQIDSLLGETLGK
+355 ISEQIDSLLGGNDGK

-381 TGGDG
+381 TTGDG

-414 TVAQHGRIQGDKM
+414 TVAQHGRIQDGQMKP
-427 RQTVKLRWNGD
+427 TVKLRWNGG

-445 YRIYRTDRLN
+445 YRIYRADRLN
-455 YKSASADA
+455 YTSASADA

-475 NSNASYEFEDSSIS
+475 NSNASYEYEDSSIS

-500 TTDGVGDD
+500 TTTGEGDNV
-508 AIETEN
+508 IETEN

-573 TSVPASTHQYNTK
+573 VSVQGSSHHYNTT

-598 ALFTN
+598 AIFTN
-603 NGTFLERV
+603 NGTVLDRV
-611 EAADLTSAEVSG
+611 TADDLTSAEVSG
-623 AVKLSDTDW
+623 AVKLSDTEW
-632 IKLVMQTMMEGQKGF
+632 IKLVMQTMMEGQGTIA
-647 KDDDRYFT
+647 DRSTSFDNGGAET
-655 RENDDGKVVQDSTG
+655 RHNSDSTVFFGARGYQSYGENDKYQVYKFTN
-669 KVQFS
+669 
-674 AYTAWFSGSM
+674 YT
-684 GSGNEENESYQG
+684 
-696 YSFTAFEDA
+696 DA
-705 NKAVSVTGVLYHL
+705 NEAVSINGVLYHL
-718 YFSSSFC
+718 YFTHEEGIF

-730 GTWAGDKG
+730 QKWLNVYNGTSADTQDKEP
-738 LGNSDGKDKP
+738 GN
-748 VGTITV
+748 ITV
-754 DGIYPGEI
+754 SGVYPGEI
-762 QVFGKNNV
+762 QIWAKNNIDTEKGNWKDSALTYIN
-770 AAAFSDWENTAIPL
+770 AAQGKTGVYIVGNYSEC
-784 IEPDGGEIGII
+784 PDSMQKCAEWIGEISSGYPWSSGYGFKTAMSSNPGI
-795 LAGDF
+795 
-800 PDWKTHMPEELPTDS
+800 
-815 WGFTSLGTFDSNT
+815 NT

-837 GQSSFQN
+837 GQSSFTN
-844 YSFSQVGALQ
+844 YNFSQVGALQ

>member
-1 MKRKS
+1 M
-6 ILFLILAVFIGCP
+6 ILAVFIGCP

-107 GLNDSGAYYYTVTA
+107 GLNYSGTYYYTVTA

-136 LALSDPKFDVTANLI
+136 LALSDPKFDVSANLI

-200 TFETVAEEIPSYLIQ
+200 TFETVAE
-215 RSSGGSTFETVAE
+215 
-228 AWTPDRDPMQDPV
+228 AWTPDRDPMEDPN
-241 SGTEVYYYMD
+241 SGTKVYYYMD

-310 SGVKGDSVTVDF
+310 SGVKGDGVTVDF

-332 DNPAEISGNDVGKT
+332 DNPTEISGNDVGKT

-355 ISGQIDSLLGETLGK
+355 ISEQIGSLLGGNDGK
-370 TVWIQVAAIYK
+370 TVWLQVAAIYK
-381 TGGDG
+381 TAGDG

-427 RQTVKLRWNGD
+427 TQTVKLRWNGG
-438 NDPKIGW
+438 NDPKIGG
-445 YRIYRTDRLN
+445 YLIYRADRLS
-455 YKSASADA
+455 YTSASDDN
-463 TDWTLVNSIEVE
+463 TDWVPLESIKVE
-475 NSNASYEFEDSSIS
+475 NPNASYEYEDSSIS

-500 TTDGVGDD
+500 TTTGEGDNV
-508 AIETEN
+508 IETEN
-514 NATVDAFARAAVFN
+514 NATVDAFARAAVFDN
-528 NAAPTLTVDTQ
+528 TAPTLTVDTQ
-539 TSESGIPLSWTT
+539 TNESGIPLEWTT

-573 TSVPASTHQYNTK
+573 VSVQTSEHDYNTN

-598 ALFTN
+598 ARFTN
-603 NGTFLERV
+603 NGTVLERV
-611 EAADLTSAEVSG
+611 EADDLTSDEVLG
-623 AVKLSDTDW
+623 AVKLSDTAW

-647 KDDDRYFT
+647 
-655 RENDDGKVVQDSTG
+655 EDDGSNNGRYYTRFMSTAKTDKTKKV
-669 KVQFS
+669 K
-674 AYTAWFSGSM
+674 YTARVAWKTSN
-684 GSGNEENESYQG
+684 GNAHGECFQAYN
-696 YSFTAFEDA
+696 FTKFEDV
-705 NKAVSVTGVLYHL
+705 NKSISVTGTLFHL
-718 YFSSSFC
+718 YYQKDFC

-730 GTWAGDKG
+730 SEWIDNLNGADGT
-738 LGNSDGKDKP
+738 DKP
-748 VGTITV
+748 AGTITV
-754 DGIYPGEI
+754 SGLYSGEI
-762 QVFGKNNV
+762 QIFGQNNV
-770 AAAFSDWENTAIPL
+770 SGEFDNWDNAKQNL
-784 IEPDGGEIGII
+784 IEPPYGVIGIV
-795 LAGDF
+795 LSGDF
-800 PDWKTHMPEELPTDS
+800 PNWNTWSNLGKLKS
-815 WGFTSLGTFDSNT
+815 NWGFELGTGTAPINT

-837 GQSSFQN
+837 GQSSFTN
-844 YSFSQVGALQ
+844 YNFDQVGALQ

>member
-1 MKRKS
+1 M
-6 ILFLILAVFIGCP
+6 ILAVFIGCP

-43 RPAPPTDIQVTT
+43 RPTPPTDIQVTT

-107 GLNDSGAYYYTVTA
+107 GLNDSGTYYYTVTA

-136 LALSDPKFDVTANLI
+136 LALSDPKFDVSANLI

-200 TFETVAEEIPSYLIQ
+200 TFETVA
-215 RSSGGSTFETVAE
+215 G
-228 AWTPDRDPMQDPV
+228 AWTPDRDPMEDPN
-241 SGTEVYYYMD
+241 SGTKVYYYMD

-260 TYKITPIGEGGIVGE
+260 TYKITPIGEGGIVGQD
-275 ESDTGLD
+275 SATGQD

-310 SGVKGDSVTVDF
+310 SGVKGEGVTVDF

-332 DNPAEISGNDVGKT
+332 DNPAEISGSDIKKT
-346 GEGDAYTLD
+346 GSEDAYTLD
-355 ISGQIDSLLGETLGK
+355 ISEQIDSLLGGNNGK

-386 VGKEAIASETVEVK
+386 VGKEAIASETVEVT
-400 VIKAGADMLAVPTV
+400 VIKRGADVLEVPTV
-414 TVAQHGRIQGDKM
+414 TAAQHGRINGETLTQP
-427 RQTVKLRWNGD
+427 VKLQWHGCGD
-438 NDPKIGW
+438 PNIGG
-445 YRIYRTDRLN
+445 YRIYRTNRLN
-455 YKSASADA
+455 WKSASGDDTEWSLIDA
-463 TDWTLVNSIEVE
+463 VSVTGL
-475 NSNASYEFEDSSIS
+475 NASYEYEDDSIT
-489 AAGTYF
+489 AAGAYF

-500 TTDGVGDD
+500 ITPTEGGADPV
-508 AIETEN
+508 ETQN
-514 NATVDAFARAAVFN
+514 NAKEESFARAAVFDN
-528 NAAPTLTVDTQ
+528 TAPTLTVSTQ
-539 TSESGIPLSWTT
+539 TSEGGIPLKWTT

-573 TSVPASTHQYNTK
+573 ASVQGSSHHYNTT

-598 ALFTN
+598 ARFTN
-603 NGTFLERV
+603 NGTGTVLQRL
-611 EAADLTSAEVSG
+611 AADDLTSAEVSG

-632 IKLVMQTMMEGQKGF
+632 IKLVMQTMMEGQGTIA
-647 KDDDRYFT
+647 DRSTSFDNGGAET
-655 RENDDGKVVQDSTG
+655 RHNSDSTVFFGARGYQSYGENDKYQVYQFIGYQDG
-669 KVQFS
+669 
-674 AYTAWFSGSM
+674 
-684 GSGNEENESYQG
+684 
-696 YSFTAFEDA
+696 
-705 NKAVSVTGVLYHL
+705 NKAIKINGVLYHL
-718 YFSSSFC
+718 YFTHEEGIF

-730 GTWAGDKG
+730 QKWLNVYNGTSADTQDKEP
-738 LGNSDGKDKP
+738 GN
-748 VGTITV
+748 ITV
-754 DGIYPGEI
+754 SGVYPGEI
-762 QVFGKNNV
+762 QIWAKNNIDTEKGNWKDSALTYIN
-770 AAAFSDWENTAIPL
+770 AAQGKTGVYIVGNYSEC
-784 IEPDGGEIGII
+784 PDSMQKCAEWIGEISSGYPWSSGYGFKTAMSSNPGI
-795 LAGDF
+795 
-800 PDWKTHMPEELPTDS
+800 
-815 WGFTSLGTFDSNT
+815 NT

-837 GQSSFQN
+837 GQSSFTN
-844 YSFSQVGALQ
+844 YNFSQVGALQ

>member
-107 GLNDSGAYYYTVTA
+107 GLIYSGTYYYTVTA

-136 LALSDPKFDVTANLI
+136 LKLRDPKFDVSANLI
-151 SASQGAFDEVRD
+151 SASRGAFDEVRD
-163 SVTNQIVMPENKLGV
+163 SVTNQVVMPENKLGV
-178 LLKIKYDE
+178 LLKIEYNE

-193 QRSSGGS
+193 QRSSGS
-200 TFETVAEEIPSYLIQ
+200 
-215 RSSGGSTFETVAE
+215 STFETVAE

-241 SGTEVYYYMD
+241 SGKEVYYYMD

-260 TYKITPIGEGGIVGE
+260 TYKITPIGEGGIVGK
-275 ESDTGLD
+275 ESETGLD

-310 SGVKGDSVTVDF
+310 SGEKGDSVTVDF

-355 ISGQIDSLLGETLGK
+355 ISEQIDSLLGGNDGK

-381 TGGDG
+381 TAGDG

-400 VIKAGADMLAVPTV
+400 VIKAGADMLEVPTV

-427 RQTVKLRWNGD
+427 TQTVKLRWNGG

-445 YRIYRTDRLN
+445 YRIYRADRLN
-455 YKSASADA
+455 YTSASADA
-463 TDWTLVNSIEVE
+463 TKWTLVNSIKVE
-475 NSNASYEFEDSSIS
+475 NSNASYEYEDSSIS

-500 TTDGVGDD
+500 TTTGDGDNV
-508 AIETEN
+508 IETQN
-514 NATVDAFARAAVFN
+514 NATVDAFARAAVFDN
-528 NAAPTLTVDTQ
+528 TAPTLTVSTQ
-539 TSESGIPLSWTT
+539 TSESGIPLKWTT
-551 VGGAGEYKVMKKSP
+551 VGGAGEYKVMKKAP

-573 TSVPASTHQYNTK
+573 ASVQGSSHHYNTT

-598 ALFTN
+598 AIFTN
-603 NGTFLERV
+603 NGTFLGRV
-611 EAADLTSAEVSG
+611 EADDLTTDEVSG
-623 AVKLSDTDW
+623 AVKLSDTAW
-632 IKLVMQTMMEGQKGF
+632 IKLVMQTMMKGQGTIA
-647 KDDDRYFT
+647 DRSTNFSNGGAET
-655 RENDDGKVVQDSTG
+655 RYNSDKTVAFGARGYGTNGENDKYQVYQFIGYQDG
-669 KVQFS
+669 
-674 AYTAWFSGSM
+674 
-684 GSGNEENESYQG
+684 
-696 YSFTAFEDA
+696 
-705 NKAVSVTGVLYHL
+705 NKAIKINGVLYHL
-718 YFSSSFC
+718 YFTHHEGIF

-730 GTWAGDKG
+730 QKWLNVYNGTSADTQDKEPG
-738 LGNSDGKDKP
+738 SIMIDG
-748 VGTITV
+748 T
-754 DGIYPGEI
+754 YPGEI
-762 QVFGKNNV
+762 RIWAKNNI
-770 AAAFSDWENTAIPL
+770 AALKDDWGNAETNYINAAQGKTGVYIVGDYS
-784 IEPDGGEIGII
+784 ECPDSMQECAEWIGEISSGYPWSSGYGFKTAMSDNPGI
-795 LAGDF
+795 
-800 PDWKTHMPEELPTDS
+800 
-815 WGFTSLGTFDSNT
+815 NT

-837 GQSSFQN
+837 GQSSFTN
-844 YSFSQVGALQ
+844 YNFDQVGALQ

>member
-1 MKRKS
+1 M
-6 ILFLILAVFIGCP
+6 ILAVFIGCP

-107 GLNDSGAYYYTVTA
+107 GLIYSGTYYYTVTA

-136 LALSDPKFDVTANLI
+136 LKLRDPKFDVSANLI
-151 SASQGAFDEVRD
+151 SASRGAFDEVRD
-163 SVTNQIVMPENKLGV
+163 SVTNQVVMPENKLGV
-178 LLKIKYDE
+178 LLKIEYNE

-193 QRSSGGS
+193 QRSSGS
-200 TFETVAEEIPSYLIQ
+200 
-215 RSSGGSTFETVAE
+215 STFETVAE

-241 SGTEVYYYMD
+241 SGKEVYYYMD

-260 TYKITPIGEGGIVGE
+260 TYKITPIGEGGIVGK
-275 ESDTGLD
+275 ESETGLD

-310 SGVKGDSVTVDF
+310 SGEKGDSVTVDF

-355 ISGQIDSLLGETLGK
+355 ISGQINSLLGETLGK

-381 TGGDG
+381 AAGDG
-386 VGKEAIASETVEVK
+386 VGKEAIASETVEVT
-400 VIKAGADMLAVPTV
+400 VIKAGADVLEVPTV
-414 TVAQHGRIQGDKM
+414 TVAQHGRIQDGKM
-427 RQTVKLRWNGD
+427 TQTVKLRWNGG
-438 NDPKIGW
+438 NDPNIGG
-445 YRIYRTDRLN
+445 YLIYRADRLS
-455 YKSASADA
+455 YTSASVDN
-463 TDWTLVNSIEVE
+463 TNWVPLESRKVE
-475 NSNASYEFEDSSIS
+475 NPNASYEFEDSSIS

-500 TTDGVGDD
+500 TTDVEGDD
-508 AIETEN
+508 VIETQN
-514 NATVDAFARAAVFN
+514 NATVNAFARAAVFDN
-528 NAAPTLTVDTQ
+528 TAPTLTVSTQ
-539 TSESGIPLSWTT
+539 TIESGIPLSWTT

-565 TESNFTEA
+565 TESDFTEA
-573 TSVPASTHQYNTK
+573 ASVQTSEHHYNTT

-598 ALFTN
+598 ARFTN
-603 NGTFLERV
+603 NGTVLERV
-611 EAADLTSAEVSG
+611 EADDLTSAEVSG
-623 AVKLSDTDW
+623 AVKLSDTKW
-632 IKLVMQTMMEGQKGF
+632 IKLVMQTMMEGQGTIA
-647 KDDDRYFT
+647 DRSTNYINGGAET
-655 RENDDGKVVQDSTG
+655 RLNTAKTVAFGARGYDSHGENDKYQVYQFIGYQDG
-669 KVQFS
+669 
-674 AYTAWFSGSM
+674 
-684 GSGNEENESYQG
+684 
-696 YSFTAFEDA
+696 
-705 NKAVSVTGVLYHL
+705 NKAIKINGVLYHL
-718 YFSSSFC
+718 YFTHHEGIF

-730 GTWAGDKG
+730 QKWLNVYNGTSADTQDKEPG
-738 LGNSDGKDKP
+738 SIMIDG
-748 VGTITV
+748 T
-754 DGIYPGEI
+754 YPGEI
-762 QVFGKNNV
+762 RIWAKNNI
-770 AAAFSDWENTAIPL
+770 AALKDDWGNAETNYINAAQGKTGVYIVGDYS
-784 IEPDGGEIGII
+784 ECPDSMQECAEWIGEISSGYPWSSGYGFKTAMSDNPGI
-795 LAGDF
+795 
-800 PDWKTHMPEELPTDS
+800 
-815 WGFTSLGTFDSNT
+815 NT

-837 GQSSFQN
+837 GQSSFTN
-844 YSFSQVGALQ
+844 YNFDQVGALQ

>member
-1 MKRKS
+1 M
-6 ILFLILAVFIGCP
+6 ILAVFIGCP

-107 GLNDSGAYYYTVTA
+107 GLIYSGTYYYTVTA

-136 LALSDPKFDVTANLI
+136 LKLRDPKFDVTANLI

-163 SVTNQIVMPENKLGV
+163 SVSNQIVMPENKLGV

-200 TFETVAEEIPSYLIQ
+200 TFETVAE
-215 RSSGGSTFETVAE
+215 
-228 AWTPDRDPMQDPV
+228 AWTPDRDPMEDTN
-241 SGTEVYYYMD
+241 SGTKVYYYMD

-260 TYKITPIGEGGIVGE
+260 TYKITPIGEGGIVGQD
-275 ESDTGLD
+275 SATGQD

-290 GAVIGTVESYAGTL
+290 GAVIDTVESYAGTL

-310 SGVKGDSVTVDF
+310 SGVKGEGVTVDF

-332 DNPAEISGNDVGKT
+332 DNPAEISGSDIKKT
-346 GEGDAYTLD
+346 GSGDAYTLD
-355 ISGQIDSLLGETLGK
+355 ISEQIASLLGGNNGK

-381 TGGDG
+381 AGGDG

-427 RQTVKLRWNGD
+427 TQTVKLRWNGG

-445 YRIYRTDRLN
+445 YRIYRADRLN
-455 YKSASADA
+455 YKSASVDA
-463 TDWTLVNSIEVE
+463 TKWTLVNSIKVE
-475 NSNASYEFEDSSIS
+475 NSNASYEYEDSSIS

-500 TTDGVGDD
+500 TTDGDGDNV
-508 AIETEN
+508 IETQN
-514 NATVDAFARAAVFN
+514 NATVDAFARAAVFDN
-528 NAAPTLTVDTQ
+528 TAPTLTVSTQ
-539 TSESGIPLSWTT
+539 TSESGIPLKWTT

-573 TSVPASTHQYNTK
+573 ASVPASTHQYNTK

-598 ALFTN
+598 AIFTN
-603 NGTFLERV
+603 NGTVLGRV
-611 EAADLTSAEVSG
+611 TADDLTSAEVSG
-623 AVKLSDTDW
+623 AVKLSDIEW
-632 IKLVMQTMMEGQKGF
+632 IKLVMQTMMKGQGTIPNRSTNF
-647 KDDDRYFT
+647 SNGGAET
-655 RENDDGKVVQDSTG
+655 RLNSDSTVAFGARGYGTNGENDKYQVYQFIGYQDG
-669 KVQFS
+669 
-674 AYTAWFSGSM
+674 
-684 GSGNEENESYQG
+684 
-696 YSFTAFEDA
+696 
-705 NKAVSVTGVLYHL
+705 NKAIKINGVLYHL
-718 YFSSSFC
+718 YFTHHEGIF

-730 GTWAGDKG
+730 QKWLNVYNGTSADTQDKEPG
-738 LGNSDGKDKP
+738 SITIDG
-748 VGTITV
+748 T
-754 DGIYPGEI
+754 YPGEI
-762 QVFGKNNV
+762 QIWAKNNI
-770 AAAFSDWENTAIPL
+770 AALKDDWDNAETNYINAAQGKTGVYIVGDYS
-784 IEPDGGEIGII
+784 ECPDSMQECAAWIGEISEGWPWSSGYGFKTAMSSNPGI
-795 LAGDF
+795 
-800 PDWKTHMPEELPTDS
+800 
-815 WGFTSLGTFDSNT
+815 NT

-837 GQSSFQN
+837 GQSSFTN
-844 YSFSQVGALQ
+844 YNFSQVGALQ

>member
-1 MKRKS
+1 M
-6 ILFLILAVFIGCP
+6 ILAVFIGCP

-107 GLNDSGAYYYTVTA
+107 GLIYSGTYYYTVTA

-136 LALSDPKFDVTANLI
+136 LALSDPEFDVSANLI
-151 SASQGAFDEVRD
+151 SASKGAFDEVRD
-163 SVTNQIVMPENKLGV
+163 SVTNQIVMPKNKLGV
-178 LLKIKYDE
+178 LLKIEYDE
-186 KIPSYLI
+186 K
-193 QRSSGGS
+193 
-200 TFETVAEEIPSYLIQ
+200 IPSYLIQ

-260 TYKITPIGEGGIVGE
+260 TYKITPIGEGGIVGQD
-275 ESDTGLD
+275 SATGQD

-310 SGVKGDSVTVDF
+310 SGVKGEGVTVDF

-332 DNPAEISGNDVGKT
+332 DNPAEISGSDIKKT
-346 GEGDAYTLD
+346 GSEDAYTLD
-355 ISGQIDSLLGETLGK
+355 ISEQIDSLLGGNDGK

-414 TVAQHGRIQGDKM
+414 TVAQHGRIHDGQM
-427 RQTVKLRWNGD
+427 TRTVKLSWNGG

-445 YRIYRTDRLN
+445 YRIYRADRLN

-463 TDWTLVNSIEVE
+463 TDWRLVNSIEVE
-475 NSNASYEFEDSSIS
+475 NSNASYEFEDSFIS

-514 NATVDAFARAAVFN
+514 NATDDVFARAAVFDN
-528 NAAPTLTVDTQ
+528 TAPTLTVSTQ
-539 TSESGIPLSWTT
+539 TSESGIPLKWTT
-551 VGGAGEYKVMKKSP
+551 VGGAVEYKVMKKSP

-573 TSVPASTHQYNTK
+573 ASVQGSSHQYNTK

-598 ALFTN
+598 AIFTN
-603 NGTFLERV
+603 NGTVLGRV
-611 EAADLTSAEVSG
+611 TADDLTSAEVSG
-623 AVKLSDTDW
+623 AVKLSDTEW
-632 IKLVMQTMMEGQKGF
+632 IKLVMQTMMKGQGTIVP
-647 KDDDRYFT
+647 DRKTQYNWGGSYRSEYSNAENT
-655 RENDDGKVVQDSTG
+655 VMWSARGYWDLGENDKYQVYKFAGYKDS
-669 KVQFS
+669 
-674 AYTAWFSGSM
+674 
-684 GSGNEENESYQG
+684 NN
-696 YSFTAFEDA
+696 
-705 NKAVSVTGVLYHL
+705 AVSVDGILFHL
-718 YFSSSFC
+718 YFSRSGN
-725 LTYSS
+725 LGSS
-730 GTWAGDKG
+730 GFEKGVGLYLSFSSSSDKWLAKG
-738 LGNSDGKDKP
+738 YNNTDANAVDKQPGN
-748 VGTITV
+748 ITV
-754 DGIYPGEI
+754 TGVYPGELQI
-762 QVFGKNNV
+762 WAKNNV
-770 AAAFSDWENTAIPL
+770 SGVSDWDQALTYINAESGQPGLVVVGDCTDWRSYEYIGWVGDEYGFGTVASENP
-784 IEPDGGEIGII
+784 GI
-795 LAGDF
+795 
-800 PDWKTHMPEELPTDS
+800 
-815 WGFTSLGTFDSNT
+815 NT

-837 GQSSFQN
+837 GASGFTN
-844 YSFSQVGALQ
+844 YSYSQVGALQ

>member
-107 GLNDSGAYYYTVTA
+107 GLIYSGTYYYTVTA

-136 LALSDPKFDVTANLI
+136 LALSDPEFDVSANLI
-151 SASQGAFDEVRD
+151 SASKGAFDEVRD
-163 SVTNQIVMPENKLGV
+163 SVTNQIVMPKNKLGV

-186 KIPSYLI
+186 K
-193 QRSSGGS
+193 
-200 TFETVAEEIPSYLIQ
+200 IPSYLIQ

-260 TYKITPIGEGGIVGE
+260 TYKITPIGEGGIVGQD
-275 ESDTGLD
+275 SATGQD

-290 GAVIGTVESYAGTL
+290 GAVIDTVESYAGTL

-310 SGVKGDSVTVDF
+310 SGVKGEGVTVDF

-332 DNPAEISGNDVGKT
+332 DNPAEISGSDIKKT
-346 GEGDAYTLD
+346 GSGDAYTLD
-355 ISGQIDSLLGETLGK
+355 ISEQIASLLGGKNGK

-414 TVAQHGRIQGDKM
+414 TVAQHGRIQDGQMK
-427 RQTVKLRWNGD
+427 QTVKLRWNGG

-445 YRIYRTDRLN
+445 YRIYRADRLN

-463 TDWTLVNSIEVE
+463 TDWRLVNSIEVE
-475 NSNASYEFEDSSIS
+475 NSNASYEYEDSSIS

-508 AIETEN
+508 AIPTEN
-514 NATVDAFARAAVFN
+514 NATVDAFARAAVFDN
-528 NAAPTLTVDTQ
+528 TAPTLTVSTQ
-539 TSESGIPLSWTT
+539 TSESGIPLKWTT

-573 TSVPASTHQYNTK
+573 ASVQGSSHHYNTT

-598 ALFTN
+598 AIFTN
-603 NGTFLERV
+603 NGTVLGRV
-611 EAADLTSAEVSG
+611 TADDLTSAEVSG
-623 AVKLSDTDW
+623 AVKLSDTEW

-647 KDDDRYFT
+647 KDDDSNNGRYYT
-655 RENDDGKVVQDSTG
+655 RFMSTAKTDETKKV
-669 KVQFS
+669 K
-674 AYTAWFSGSM
+674 YTARVAWKTSN
-684 GSGNEENESYQG
+684 GNANVECFQAYN
-696 YSFTAFEDA
+696 FTEFEDV
-705 NKAVSVTGVLYHL
+705 NKSISVTGTLFHL
-718 YFSSSFC
+718 YYQKDFC

-730 GTWAGDKG
+730 SEWIEDLNGADKT
-738 LGNSDGKDKP
+738 DKP
-748 VGTITV
+748 AGTITV
-754 DGIYPGEI
+754 SGLYNGEI
-762 QVFGKNNV
+762 QIFGQNNV
-770 AAAFSDWENTAIPL
+770 SGAFDNWDSAKQNL
-784 IEPDGGEIGII
+784 IEPPYGVIGIV
-795 LAGDF
+795 LSGDF
-800 PDWKTHMPEELPTDS
+800 PNWNTWSNLGKLKS
-815 WGFTSLGTFDSNT
+815 NWGFELGSGTAPINT

-837 GQSSFQN
+837 GQNSFTN
-844 YSFSQVGALQ
+844 YNFSQVGALQ